1 MRNLKRTLSLVLA
14 AVMLVG
20 MMVVGAPAASSD
32 FVDGNEIT
40 YAEAAEVMTA
50 LGVFEGT
57 DKGAFD
63 PTGILTREQAAA
75 IICRMLL
82 GDDAENLT
90 TNSTVFSDVAA
101 DRWSAGYIGY
111 CAQQNILAG
120 TGNGTFNPE
129 GELTGL
135 AFAKMLLVALG
146 YDPAIEQ
153 YVGNDWAVN
162 VAADAVD
169 AGIAVSGVI
178 MADAMTR
185 EQAAQMAY
193 QTLEADMVRYASRG
207 TTIQQPDGSTIIV
220 GNTAAEPVSKT
231 DSDYAGDSNDDTQQF
246 CERYFADLKKVNG
259 EDDFA
264 RPASQYVGNDWAVN
278 VAADAVD
285 AGIAV
290 SGVIM
295 ADAMTREQ
303 AAQMAYQTLEADM
316 VRYASRGTT
325 IQQPDGSTIIVG
337 NTAAEPVSKTDS
349 DYAGD
354 SNDDTQQFCE
364 RYFADLKKV
373 NGEDDFARPAS
384 QWKLKNDIIG
394 TYPAEADGTFT
405 TAVDKGDLYDVIGR
419 TVYND
424 ITASKPTDFS
434 VYVDGD
440 PVSSPD
446 VADYFVN
453 NETDDAK
460 GTAKGV
466 LTQVFVDDD
475 NNVILSQIHTYVAQ
489 VDGGYDEENEE
500 LELDDLG
507 LDTFPAVNTTLS
519 ADDFENLSAFE
530 DGDYVLITAVGDEV
544 KTIQAAEVVSGTV
557 TSYTSNKNV
566 TLDGTKYEYSQ
577 GYSSTYN
584 LKDDYDLV
592 LDTYGYVIYADGV
605 EASND
610 YVFITNVAQIG
621 GVNKSFEAKAY
632 FVDGTTAVIEVSNAD
647 DLEWESSD
655 KTKNTWFSYDE
666 KNDGTYEL
674 GKLNSND
681 SASKDFNTTGKIIE
695 TGDARIS
702 LDKSVRLNNDTVF
715 VIRRGDNVNVYTGI
729 RNVPDVN
736 ITHLESDAEVE
747 VVAILDDNGYADY
760 LFINGETGEL
770 GVSGSVAGDRIYIL
784 DTDYESSQDADD
796 NKYYVFDAIVNGE
809 IGTVNLNSTSDVEVG
824 LYGNVTY
831 DADGYVNTSDLNRIN
846 NAVSGNDL
854 RVWNVDST
862 IAYSS
867 GVLSFDGVDLV
878 LADEYTIF
886 LNDGGTGKTT
896 TPSRLARD
904 YEDDNF
910 KGVIS
915 AVYDGDAVIEVY
927 VDEDN
932 SVITDETVAEVEEAV
947 SDAVVNADGAWG
959 QNGDLGN
966 YVAHGTWN
974 SDGTKVTASFEQS
987 AISTE
992 SNAITWD
999 TARFLGSLHKNGA
1012 TTIVYDGVTYV
1023 WDKDG
1028 GLQGSNWYD
1037 SSDKGLTTGDN
1048 ANTLVKALA
1057 DAGVFD
1063 GDETATATLTVDGV
1077 DITITFSV
1085 SE

>member
-20 MMVVGAPAASSD
+20 MMVVVASAASSD

-101 DRWSAGYIGY
+101 GRWSAGYIGY

-146 YDPAIEQ
+146 YDPAIE
-153 YVGNDWAVN
+153 
-162 VAADAVD
+162 
-169 AGIAVSGVI
+169 
-178 MADAMTR
+178 
-185 EQAAQMAY
+185 
-193 QTLEADMVRYASRG
+193 
-207 TTIQQPDGSTIIV
+207 
-220 GNTAAEPVSKT
+220 
-231 DSDYAGDSNDDTQQF
+231 
-246 CERYFADLKKVNG
+246 
-259 EDDFA
+259 
-264 RPASQYVGNDWAVN
+264 QYVGNDWAVN

-647 DLEWESSD
+647 DLEWESTD

-715 VIRRGDNVNVYTGI
+715 VVRRGDTVNVYSGI
-729 RNVPDVN
+729 KNVPE
-736 ITHLESDAEVE
+736 ITANGTVE
-747 VVAILDDNGYADY
+747 VCAILDDNGYADY
-760 LFINGETGEL
+760 LFINGKSGEL
-770 GVSGSVAGDRIYIL
+770 GISGSTAGDRIYIL

-796 NKYYVFDAIVNGE
+796 NDYYVYDAIVNGE
-809 IGTVNLNSTSDVEVG
+809 IGTVELNSTTGIEKG
-824 LYGNVTY
+824 LYGSVTY
-831 DADGYVNTSDLNRIN
+831 DADGYINTKDLKKIEDTADTNLKAASVNTT
-846 NAVSGNDL
+846 VSY
-854 RVWNVDST
+854 
-862 IAYSS
+862 AS
-867 GVLSFDGVDLV
+867 GVLSFGSLDLV
-878 LADEYTIF
+878 LADDYTIF
-886 LNDGGTGKTT
+886 LNDDGTGKTT

-904 YEDDNF
+904 YEDDAF

-915 AVYDGDAVIEVY
+915 WVVDDDLVTEVY
-927 VDEDN
+927 VDAKATADESLAANTEPQPESAEALIDSMKGN
-932 SVITDETVAEVEEAV
+932 DDFESWNNVPHLVSLGLTQVVEGDTIYLSGTVTPINAETELSEERLAGLNQFWPSDPAITSYNDLVTKNLIDENDEIAFL
-947 SDAVVNADGAWG
+947 VV
-959 QNGDLGN
+959 
-966 YVAHGTWN
+966 
-974 SDGTKVTASFEQS
+974 
-987 AISTE
+987 TE
-992 SNAITWD
+992 S
-999 TARFLGSLHKNGA
+999 GSNHFTVVEKTEDGPKFFTGNGA
-1012 TTIVYDGVTYV
+1012 GTTEKEWPGAGFTLDI
-1023 WDKDG
+1023 
-1028 GLQGSNWYD
+1028 S
-1037 SSDKGLTTGDN
+1037 GLT
-1048 ANTLVKALA
+1048 
-1057 DAGVFD
+1057 F
-1063 GDETATATLTVDGV
+1063 
-1077 DITITFSV
+1077 
-1085 SE
+1085 

>member
-20 MMVVGAPAASSD
+20 MMVVGASAASSD

-101 DRWSAGYIGY
+101 GRWSAGYIGY

-146 YDPAIEQ
+146 YDPAIE
-153 YVGNDWAVN
+153 
-162 VAADAVD
+162 
-169 AGIAVSGVI
+169 
-178 MADAMTR
+178 
-185 EQAAQMAY
+185 
-193 QTLEADMVRYASRG
+193 
-207 TTIQQPDGSTIIV
+207 
-220 GNTAAEPVSKT
+220 
-231 DSDYAGDSNDDTQQF
+231 
-246 CERYFADLKKVNG
+246 
-259 EDDFA
+259 
-264 RPASQYVGNDWAVN
+264 QYVGNDWAVN

-647 DLEWESSD
+647 DLEWESTD

-736 ITHLESDAEVE
+736 VTHLEADAEVE

-809 IGTVNLNSTSDVEVG
+809 IGTVELNSTTGIEKG
-824 LYGNVTY
+824 LYGSVTY
-831 DADGYVNTSDLNRIN
+831 DADGYINTKDLKKIEDTADTNLKAASVNTT
-846 NAVSGNDL
+846 VSY
-854 RVWNVDST
+854 
-862 IAYSS
+862 AS
-867 GVLSFDGVDLV
+867 GVLSFGGLDLV
-878 LADEYTIF
+878 LADDYTIF
-886 LNDGGTGKTT
+886 LNDDGTGKTT

-904 YEDDNF
+904 YEDDAF

-915 AVYDGDAVIEVY
+915 WVVDDDLVTEVY
-927 VDEDN
+927 VDAKATADESLAAKTEPQPESAEALIDSMKGN
-932 SVITDETVAEVEEAV
+932 DDFESWNNVPHLVSLGLTQVVEGDTIYLSGTVTPINAETELSEERLAGLNQFWPSDPAITSYNDLVTKNLIDENDEIAFL
-947 SDAVVNADGAWG
+947 VV
-959 QNGDLGN
+959 
-966 YVAHGTWN
+966 
-974 SDGTKVTASFEQS
+974 
-987 AISTE
+987 TE
-992 SNAITWD
+992 S
-999 TARFLGSLHKNGA
+999 GSNHFTVVEKTEDGPKFFTGNGA
-1012 TTIVYDGVTYV
+1012 GTTEKEWPGAGFTLDI
-1023 WDKDG
+1023 
-1028 GLQGSNWYD
+1028 S
-1037 SSDKGLTTGDN
+1037 GLT
-1048 ANTLVKALA
+1048 
-1057 DAGVFD
+1057 F
-1063 GDETATATLTVDGV
+1063 
-1077 DITITFSV
+1077 
-1085 SE
+1085 

>member
-20 MMVVGAPAASSD
+20 MMVVGASAASSD

-57 DKGAFD
+57 DKGAFE
-63 PTGILTREQAAA
+63 PTGTLTREQAAA

-90 TNSTVFSDVAA
+90 TNSTVFSDVAT

-264 RPASQYVGNDWAVN
+264 RPASQ
-278 VAADAVD
+278 
-285 AGIAV
+285 
-290 SGVIM
+290 
-295 ADAMTREQ
+295 
-303 AAQMAYQTLEADM
+303 
-316 VRYASRGTT
+316 
-325 IQQPDGSTIIVG
+325 
-337 NTAAEPVSKTDS
+337 
-349 DYAGD
+349 
-354 SNDDTQQFCE
+354 
-364 RYFADLKKV
+364 
-373 NGEDDFARPAS
+373 
-384 QWKLKNDIIG
+384 WKLKNDIIG

-405 TAVDKGDLYDVIGR
+405 TAVGKGDLYDVIGR

-530 DGDYVLITAVGDEV
+530 DGDYVLITTVGDEV

-647 DLEWESSD
+647 DLEWESTD

-736 ITHLESDAEVE
+736 VTHLEADAEVE

-809 IGTVNLNSTSDVEVG
+809 IGTVELNSTTGIEKG
-824 LYGNVTY
+824 LYGSVTY
-831 DADGYVNTSDLNRIN
+831 DADGYINTKDLKKIEDTADTNLKAASVNTT
-846 NAVSGNDL
+846 VSY
-854 RVWNVDST
+854 
-862 IAYSS
+862 AS
-867 GVLSFDGVDLV
+867 GVLSFGGLDLV
-878 LADEYTIF
+878 LADDYTIF
-886 LNDGGTGKTT
+886 LNDDGTGKTT

-904 YEDDNF
+904 YEDDAF

-915 AVYDGDAVIEVY
+915 WVVDDDLVTEVY
-927 VDEDN
+927 VDAKA
-932 SVITDETVAEVEEAV
+932 TADESLAAKTEPQPESAEALIDSMKSNDDFESWNNVPHLVSLGLTQVVEGDTIYLSGTVAPINAETELSEERLAGLNQFWP
-947 SDAVVNADGAWG
+947 SDPAITSYNDLVTKNLIDENDEIAFLVV
-959 QNGDLGN
+959 
-966 YVAHGTWN
+966 
-974 SDGTKVTASFEQS
+974 
-987 AISTE
+987 TE
-992 SNAITWD
+992 S
-999 TARFLGSLHKNGA
+999 GSNHFTVVEKTEDGPKFFTGNGA
-1012 TTIVYDGVTYV
+1012 GTTEKEWPGAGFTLDI
-1023 WDKDG
+1023 
-1028 GLQGSNWYD
+1028 S
-1037 SSDKGLTTGDN
+1037 GLT
-1048 ANTLVKALA
+1048 
-1057 DAGVFD
+1057 F
-1063 GDETATATLTVDGV
+1063 
-1077 DITITFSV
+1077 
-1085 SE
+1085 

>member
-20 MMVVGAPAASSD
+20 MMVVGASAASSD

-178 MADAMTR
+178 MA
-185 EQAAQMAY
+185 
-193 QTLEADMVRYASRG
+193 
-207 TTIQQPDGSTIIV
+207 
-220 GNTAAEPVSKT
+220 N
-231 DSDYAGDSNDDTQQF
+231 
-246 CERYFADLKKVNG
+246 
-259 EDDFA
+259 
-264 RPASQYVGNDWAVN
+264 
-278 VAADAVD
+278 
-285 AGIAV
+285 
-290 SGVIM
+290 
-295 ADAMTREQ
+295 AMTREQ

-405 TAVDKGDLYDVIGR
+405 TAVDKGDLYDVLGR

-605 EASND
+605 EASDD
-610 YVFITNVAQIG
+610 YVFITDIAKIG
-621 GVNKSFEAKAY
+621 GVNKSYEAKAY
-632 FVDGTTAVIEVSNAD
+632 FVDGTTAVIEVSNSD
-647 DLEWESSD
+647 DLTDWTSD
-655 KTKNTWFSYDE
+655 SEKNAWYTYDE
-666 KNDGTYEL
+666 QNDGTYEL
-674 GKLNSND
+674 GET
-681 SASKDFNTTGKIIE
+681 AQAQKDFTTGTIID
-695 TGDARIS
+695 TGDSRIN

-715 VIRRGDNVNVYTGI
+715 VVRRGDTVNVYSGI
-729 RNVPDVN
+729 KNVPE
-736 ITHLESDAEVE
+736 ITANGTVE
-747 VVAILDDNGYADY
+747 VCAILDDNGYADY
-760 LFINGETGEL
+760 LFINGKSGEL
-770 GVSGSVAGDRIYIL
+770 GISGSTAGDRIYIL

-796 NKYYVFDAIVNGE
+796 NDYYVYDAIVNGE
-809 IGTVNLNSTSDVEVG
+809 IGTVELNSTTGIEKG
-824 LYGNVTY
+824 LYGSVTY
-831 DADGYVNTSDLNRIN
+831 DADGYINTKDLKKIEDTADTNLKAASVNTT
-846 NAVSGNDL
+846 VSY
-854 RVWNVDST
+854 
-862 IAYSS
+862 AS
-867 GVLSFDGVDLV
+867 GVLSFGSLDLV
-878 LADEYTIF
+878 LADDYTIF
-886 LNDGGTGKTT
+886 LNDDGTGKTT

-904 YEDDNF
+904 YEDDAF

-915 AVYDGDAVIEVY
+915 WVVDDDLVTEVY
-927 VDEDN
+927 VDAKATADESLAANTEPQPESAEALIDSMKGN
-932 SVITDETVAEVEEAV
+932 DDFESWNNVPHLVSLGLTQVVEGDTIYLSGTVTPINAETELSEEQLAGLNQFWPSDPEITDYNDLVTKGLIDDDDVIAFLVVTENGTNHFTVVEKTE
-947 SDAVVNADGAWG
+947 DGPKFFTG
-959 QNGDLGN
+959 
-966 YVAHGTWN
+966 
-974 SDGTKVTASFEQS
+974 
-987 AISTE
+987 
-992 SNAITWD
+992 
-999 TARFLGSLHKNGA
+999 NGA
-1012 TTIVYDGVTYV
+1012 GTTEKEWPGADFTLDI
-1023 WDKDG
+1023 
-1028 GLQGSNWYD
+1028 S
-1037 SSDKGLTTGDN
+1037 GLT
-1048 ANTLVKALA
+1048 
-1057 DAGVFD
+1057 F
-1063 GDETATATLTVDGV
+1063 
-1077 DITITFSV
+1077 
-1085 SE
+1085 

>member
-20 MMVVGAPAASSD
+20 MMVVGASAASSD

-264 RPASQYVGNDWAVN
+264 RPASQ
-278 VAADAVD
+278 
-285 AGIAV
+285 
-290 SGVIM
+290 
-295 ADAMTREQ
+295 
-303 AAQMAYQTLEADM
+303 
-316 VRYASRGTT
+316 
-325 IQQPDGSTIIVG
+325 
-337 NTAAEPVSKTDS
+337 
-349 DYAGD
+349 
-354 SNDDTQQFCE
+354 
-364 RYFADLKKV
+364 
-373 NGEDDFARPAS
+373 
-384 QWKLKNDIIG
+384 WKLKNDIIG

-405 TAVDKGDLYDVIGR
+405 TAVDKGDLYDVLGR

-605 EASND
+605 EASDD
-610 YVFITNVAQIG
+610 YVFITDIAKIG
-621 GVNKSFEAKAY
+621 GVNKSYEAKAY
-632 FVDGTTAVIEVSNAD
+632 FVDGTTAVIEVSNSD
-647 DLEWESSD
+647 DLTDWTSD
-655 KTKNTWFSYDE
+655 SEKNAWYTYDE
-666 KNDGTYEL
+666 QNDGTYEL
-674 GKLNSND
+674 GET
-681 SASKDFNTTGKIIE
+681 AQAQKDFTTGTIID
-695 TGDARIS
+695 TGDSRIN

-715 VIRRGDNVNVYTGI
+715 VVRRGDTVNVYSGI
-729 RNVPDVN
+729 KNVPE
-736 ITHLESDAEVE
+736 ITANGTVE
-747 VVAILDDNGYADY
+747 VCAILDDNGYADY
-760 LFINGETGEL
+760 LFINGKSGEL
-770 GVSGSVAGDRIYIL
+770 GISGSTAGDRIYIL

-796 NKYYVFDAIVNGE
+796 NDYYVYDAIVNGE
-809 IGTVNLNSTSDVEVG
+809 IGTVELNSTTGIEKG
-824 LYGNVTY
+824 LYGSVTY
-831 DADGYVNTSDLNRIN
+831 DADGYINTKDLKKIEDTADTNLKAASVNTT
-846 NAVSGNDL
+846 VSY
-854 RVWNVDST
+854 
-862 IAYSS
+862 AS
-867 GVLSFDGVDLV
+867 GVLSFGGLDLV
-878 LADEYTIF
+878 LADDYTIF
-886 LNDGGTGKTT
+886 LNDDGTGKTT

-904 YEDDNF
+904 YEDDAF

-915 AVYDGDAVIEVY
+915 WVVDDDLVTEVY
-927 VDEDN
+927 VDAKATADESLAANTEPQPESAEALIDSMKGN
-932 SVITDETVAEVEEAV
+932 DDFESWNNVPHLVSLGLTQVVEGDTIYLSGTVTPINAETELSEEQLAGLNQFWPSDPEITDYNDLVTKGLIDDDDVIAFLVVTENGTNHFTVVEKTE
-947 SDAVVNADGAWG
+947 DGPKFFTG
-959 QNGDLGN
+959 
-966 YVAHGTWN
+966 
-974 SDGTKVTASFEQS
+974 
-987 AISTE
+987 
-992 SNAITWD
+992 
-999 TARFLGSLHKNGA
+999 NGA
-1012 TTIVYDGVTYV
+1012 GTTEKEWPGAGFTLDI
-1023 WDKDG
+1023 
-1028 GLQGSNWYD
+1028 S
-1037 SSDKGLTTGDN
+1037 GLT
-1048 ANTLVKALA
+1048 
-1057 DAGVFD
+1057 F
-1063 GDETATATLTVDGV
+1063 
-1077 DITITFSV
+1077 
-1085 SE
+1085 

>member
-20 MMVVGAPAASSD
+20 MMVVGASAASSD

-57 DKGAFD
+57 DKGAFE
-63 PTGILTREQAAA
+63 PTGTLTREQAAA

-146 YDPAIEQ
+146 YDPAIE
-153 YVGNDWAVN
+153 
-162 VAADAVD
+162 
-169 AGIAVSGVI
+169 
-178 MADAMTR
+178 
-185 EQAAQMAY
+185 
-193 QTLEADMVRYASRG
+193 
-207 TTIQQPDGSTIIV
+207 
-220 GNTAAEPVSKT
+220 
-231 DSDYAGDSNDDTQQF
+231 
-246 CERYFADLKKVNG
+246 
-259 EDDFA
+259 
-264 RPASQYVGNDWAVN
+264 QYVGNDWAVN

-647 DLEWESSD
+647 DLEWESTD

-736 ITHLESDAEVE
+736 VTHLEADAEVE

-809 IGTVNLNSTSDVEVG
+809 IGTVELNSTTGIEKG
-824 LYGNVTY
+824 LYGSVTY
-831 DADGYVNTSDLNRIN
+831 DADGYINTKDLKKIEDTADTNLKAASVNTT
-846 NAVSGNDL
+846 VSY
-854 RVWNVDST
+854 
-862 IAYSS
+862 AS
-867 GVLSFDGVDLV
+867 GVLSFGGLDLV
-878 LADEYTIF
+878 LADDYTIF
-886 LNDGGTGKTT
+886 LNDDGTGKTT

-904 YEDDNF
+904 YEDDAF

-915 AVYDGDAVIEVY
+915 WVVDDDLVTEVY
-927 VDEDN
+927 VDAKATADESLAAKTEPQPESAEALIDSMKGN
-932 SVITDETVAEVEEAV
+932 DDFESWNNVPHLVSLGLTQVVEGDTIYLSGTVTPINAETELSEERLAGLNQFWPSDPAITSYNDLVTKNLIDENDEIAFL
-947 SDAVVNADGAWG
+947 VV
-959 QNGDLGN
+959 
-966 YVAHGTWN
+966 
-974 SDGTKVTASFEQS
+974 
-987 AISTE
+987 TE
-992 SNAITWD
+992 S
-999 TARFLGSLHKNGA
+999 GSNHFTVVEKTEDGPKFFTGNGA
-1012 TTIVYDGVTYV
+1012 GTTEKEWPGAGFTLDI
-1023 WDKDG
+1023 
-1028 GLQGSNWYD
+1028 S
-1037 SSDKGLTTGDN
+1037 GLT
-1048 ANTLVKALA
+1048 
-1057 DAGVFD
+1057 F
-1063 GDETATATLTVDGV
+1063 
-1077 DITITFSV
+1077 
-1085 SE
+1085 

>member
-20 MMVVGAPAASSD
+20 MMVVGASAASSD

-146 YDPAIEQ
+146 YDPAIE
-153 YVGNDWAVN
+153 
-162 VAADAVD
+162 
-169 AGIAVSGVI
+169 
-178 MADAMTR
+178 
-185 EQAAQMAY
+185 
-193 QTLEADMVRYASRG
+193 
-207 TTIQQPDGSTIIV
+207 
-220 GNTAAEPVSKT
+220 
-231 DSDYAGDSNDDTQQF
+231 
-246 CERYFADLKKVNG
+246 
-259 EDDFA
+259 
-264 RPASQYVGNDWAVN
+264 QYVGNDWAVN

-557 TSYTSNKNV
+557 TAYTKDKNV
-566 TLDGTKYEYSQ
+566 TVDGTKYEYSQ

-647 DLEWESSD
+647 DLEWESTD

-674 GKLNSND
+674 GKPNSND

-736 ITHLESDAEVE
+736 VTHLEADAEVE

-809 IGTVNLNSTSDVEVG
+809 IGTVELNSTTGIEKG
-824 LYGNVTY
+824 LYGSVTY
-831 DADGYVNTSDLNRIN
+831 DADGYINTKDLKKIEDTADTNLKAASVNTT
-846 NAVSGNDL
+846 VSY
-854 RVWNVDST
+854 
-862 IAYSS
+862 AS
-867 GVLSFDGVDLV
+867 GVLSFGGLDLV
-878 LADEYTIF
+878 LADDYTIF
-886 LNDGGTGKTT
+886 LNDDGTGKTT

-904 YEDDNF
+904 YEDDAF

-915 AVYDGDAVIEVY
+915 WVVDDDLVTEVY
-927 VDEDN
+927 VDAKA
-932 SVITDETVAEVEEAV
+932 TADESLAAKTEPQPESAEALIDSMKSNDDFESWNNVPHLVSLGLTQVVEGDTIYLSGTVAPINAETELSEERLAGLNQFWP
-947 SDAVVNADGAWG
+947 SDPAITSYNDLVTKNLIDENDEIAFLVV
-959 QNGDLGN
+959 
-966 YVAHGTWN
+966 
-974 SDGTKVTASFEQS
+974 
-987 AISTE
+987 TE
-992 SNAITWD
+992 S
-999 TARFLGSLHKNGA
+999 GSSHFTVVEKTEDGPKFFTGNGA
-1012 TTIVYDGVTYV
+1012 GTTEKEWPGAGFTLDI
-1023 WDKDG
+1023 
-1028 GLQGSNWYD
+1028 S
-1037 SSDKGLTTGDN
+1037 GLT
-1048 ANTLVKALA
+1048 
-1057 DAGVFD
+1057 F
-1063 GDETATATLTVDGV
+1063 
-1077 DITITFSV
+1077 
-1085 SE
+1085 

>member
-20 MMVVGAPAASSD
+20 MMVVGASAASSD

-146 YDPAIEQ
+146 YDPAIE
-153 YVGNDWAVN
+153 
-162 VAADAVD
+162 
-169 AGIAVSGVI
+169 
-178 MADAMTR
+178 
-185 EQAAQMAY
+185 
-193 QTLEADMVRYASRG
+193 
-207 TTIQQPDGSTIIV
+207 
-220 GNTAAEPVSKT
+220 
-231 DSDYAGDSNDDTQQF
+231 
-246 CERYFADLKKVNG
+246 
-259 EDDFA
+259 
-264 RPASQYVGNDWAVN
+264 QYVGNDWAVN

-605 EASND
+605 EASDD
-610 YVFITNVAQIG
+610 YVFITDIAKIG
-621 GVNKSFEAKAY
+621 GVNKSYEAKAY
-632 FVDGTTAVIEVSNAD
+632 FVDGTTAVIEVSNSD
-647 DLEWESSD
+647 DLTGWTSD
-655 KTKNTWFSYDE
+655 SEKNAWYTYDE
-666 KNDGTYEL
+666 QNDGTYEL
-674 GKLNSND
+674 GET
-681 SASKDFNTTGKIIE
+681 AQAQKDFTTGTIID
-695 TGDARIS
+695 TGDSRIN

-715 VIRRGDNVNVYTGI
+715 VVRRGDTVNVYSGI
-729 RNVPDVN
+729 KNVPE
-736 ITHLESDAEVE
+736 ITANGTVE
-747 VVAILDDNGYADY
+747 VRAILDDNGYADY
-760 LFINGETGEL
+760 LFINGKSGEL
-770 GVSGSVAGDRIYIL
+770 GISGSTAGDRIYIL

-796 NKYYVFDAIVNGE
+796 NDYYVYDAIVNGE
-809 IGTVNLNSTSDVEVG
+809 IGTVELNSTTGIEKG
-824 LYGNVTY
+824 LYGSVTY
-831 DADGYVNTSDLNRIN
+831 DADGYINTKDLKKIEDTADTNLKAASVNTT
-846 NAVSGNDL
+846 VSY
-854 RVWNVDST
+854 
-862 IAYSS
+862 AS
-867 GVLSFDGVDLV
+867 GVLSFGSLDLV
-878 LADEYTIF
+878 LADDYTIF
-886 LNDGGTGKTT
+886 LNDDGTGKTT

-904 YEDDNF
+904 YEDDAF

-915 AVYDGDAVIEVY
+915 WVVDDDLVTEVY
-927 VDEDN
+927 VDAKATADESLAANTEPQPESAEALIDSMKGN
-932 SVITDETVAEVEEAV
+932 DDFESWNNVPHLVSLGLTQVVEGDTIYLSGTVTPINAETELSEEQLAGLNQFWPSDPEITDYNDLVTKGLIDDDDVIAFLVVTENGTNHFTVVEKTE
-947 SDAVVNADGAWG
+947 DGPKFFTG
-959 QNGDLGN
+959 
-966 YVAHGTWN
+966 
-974 SDGTKVTASFEQS
+974 
-987 AISTE
+987 
-992 SNAITWD
+992 
-999 TARFLGSLHKNGA
+999 NGA
-1012 TTIVYDGVTYV
+1012 GTTEKEWPGAGFTLDI
-1023 WDKDG
+1023 
-1028 GLQGSNWYD
+1028 S
-1037 SSDKGLTTGDN
+1037 GLT
-1048 ANTLVKALA
+1048 
-1057 DAGVFD
+1057 F
-1063 GDETATATLTVDGV
+1063 
-1077 DITITFSV
+1077 
-1085 SE
+1085 

>member
-1 MRNLKRTLSLVLA
+1 MACKGRYTPLGFKIQKEEIQMRNLKRTLSLVLA

-20 MMVVGAPAASSD
+20 MMVVVASAASSD

-101 DRWSAGYIGY
+101 GRWSAGYIGY

-264 RPASQYVGNDWAVN
+264 RPASQ
-278 VAADAVD
+278 
-285 AGIAV
+285 
-290 SGVIM
+290 
-295 ADAMTREQ
+295 
-303 AAQMAYQTLEADM
+303 
-316 VRYASRGTT
+316 
-325 IQQPDGSTIIVG
+325 
-337 NTAAEPVSKTDS
+337 
-349 DYAGD
+349 
-354 SNDDTQQFCE
+354 
-364 RYFADLKKV
+364 
-373 NGEDDFARPAS
+373 
-384 QWKLKNDIIG
+384 WKLKNDIIG
-394 TYPAEADGTFT
+394 TYLAEADGTFT

-605 EASND
+605 EASDD
-610 YVFITNVAQIG
+610 YVFITDIAKIG
-621 GVNKSFEAKAY
+621 GVNKSYEAKAY

-647 DLEWESSD
+647 DLEWESTD

-736 ITHLESDAEVE
+736 VTHLEADAEVE

-809 IGTVNLNSTSDVEVG
+809 IGTVELNSTTGIEKG
-824 LYGNVTY
+824 LYGSVTY
-831 DADGYVNTSDLNRIN
+831 DADGYINTKDLKKIEDTADTNLKAASVNTT
-846 NAVSGNDL
+846 VSY
-854 RVWNVDST
+854 
-862 IAYSS
+862 AS
-867 GVLSFDGVDLV
+867 GVLSFGGLDLV
-878 LADEYTIF
+878 LADDYTIF
-886 LNDGGTGKTT
+886 LNDDGTGKTT

-904 YEDDNF
+904 YEDDAF

-915 AVYDGDAVIEVY
+915 WVVDDDLVTEVY
-927 VDEDN
+927 VDAKATADESLAAKTEPQPESAEALIDSMKGN
-932 SVITDETVAEVEEAV
+932 DDFESWNNVPHLVSLGLTQVVEGDTIYLSGTVTPINAETELSEERLAGLNQFWPSDPAITSYNDLVTKNLIDENDEIAFL
-947 SDAVVNADGAWG
+947 VV
-959 QNGDLGN
+959 
-966 YVAHGTWN
+966 
-974 SDGTKVTASFEQS
+974 
-987 AISTE
+987 TE
-992 SNAITWD
+992 S
-999 TARFLGSLHKNGA
+999 GSNHFTVVEKTEDGPKFFTGNGA
-1012 TTIVYDGVTYV
+1012 GTTEKEWPGAGFTLDI
-1023 WDKDG
+1023 
-1028 GLQGSNWYD
+1028 S
-1037 SSDKGLTTGDN
+1037 GLT
-1048 ANTLVKALA
+1048 
-1057 DAGVFD
+1057 F
-1063 GDETATATLTVDGV
+1063 
-1077 DITITFSV
+1077 
-1085 SE
+1085 

>member
-20 MMVVGAPAASSD
+20 MMVVGASAASSD

-264 RPASQYVGNDWAVN
+264 RPASQ
-278 VAADAVD
+278 
-285 AGIAV
+285 
-290 SGVIM
+290 
-295 ADAMTREQ
+295 
-303 AAQMAYQTLEADM
+303 
-316 VRYASRGTT
+316 
-325 IQQPDGSTIIVG
+325 
-337 NTAAEPVSKTDS
+337 
-349 DYAGD
+349 
-354 SNDDTQQFCE
+354 
-364 RYFADLKKV
+364 
-373 NGEDDFARPAS
+373 
-384 QWKLKNDIIG
+384 WKLKNDIIG

-405 TAVDKGDLYDVIGR
+405 TAVDKGDLYDVLGR

-605 EASND
+605 EASDD
-610 YVFITNVAQIG
+610 YVFITDIAKIG
-621 GVNKSFEAKAY
+621 GVNKSYEAKAY
-632 FVDGTTAVIEVSNAD
+632 FVDGTTAVIEVSNSD
-647 DLEWESSD
+647 DLTDWTSD
-655 KTKNTWFSYDE
+655 SEKNAWYTYDE
-666 KNDGTYEL
+666 QNDGTYEL
-674 GKLNSND
+674 GET
-681 SASKDFNTTGKIIE
+681 AQAQKDFTTGTIID
-695 TGDARIS
+695 TGDSRIN

-715 VIRRGDNVNVYTGI
+715 VVRRGDTVNVYSGI
-729 RNVPDVN
+729 KNVPE
-736 ITHLESDAEVE
+736 ITANGTVE
-747 VVAILDDNGYADY
+747 VCAILDDNGYADY
-760 LFINGETGEL
+760 LFINGKSGEL
-770 GVSGSVAGDRIYIL
+770 GISGSTAGDRIYIL

-796 NKYYVFDAIVNGE
+796 TDYYVYDAIVNGE
-809 IGTVNLNSTSDVEVG
+809 IGTVELNSTTGIEKG
-824 LYGNVTY
+824 LYGSVTY
-831 DADGYVNTSDLNRIN
+831 DADGYINTKDLKKIEDTADTNLKAASVNTT
-846 NAVSGNDL
+846 VSY
-854 RVWNVDST
+854 
-862 IAYSS
+862 AS
-867 GVLSFDGVDLV
+867 GVLSFGSLDLV
-878 LADEYTIF
+878 LADDYTIF
-886 LNDGGTGKTT
+886 LNDDGTGKTT

-904 YEDDNF
+904 YEDDAF

-915 AVYDGDAVIEVY
+915 WVVDDDLVTEVY
-927 VDEDN
+927 VDAKATADESLAANTEPQPESAEALIDSMKGN
-932 SVITDETVAEVEEAV
+932 DDFESWNNVPHLVSLGLTQVVEGDTIYLSGTVTPINAETELSEEQLAGLNQFWPSDPEITDYNDLVTKGLIDDDDVIAFLVVTENGTNHFTVVEKTE
-947 SDAVVNADGAWG
+947 DGPKFFTG
-959 QNGDLGN
+959 
-966 YVAHGTWN
+966 
-974 SDGTKVTASFEQS
+974 
-987 AISTE
+987 
-992 SNAITWD
+992 
-999 TARFLGSLHKNGA
+999 NGA
-1012 TTIVYDGVTYV
+1012 GTTEKEWPGADFTLDI
-1023 WDKDG
+1023 
-1028 GLQGSNWYD
+1028 S
-1037 SSDKGLTTGDN
+1037 GLT
-1048 ANTLVKALA
+1048 
-1057 DAGVFD
+1057 F
-1063 GDETATATLTVDGV
+1063 
-1077 DITITFSV
+1077 
-1085 SE
+1085 

>member
-264 RPASQYVGNDWAVN
+264 RPASQ
-278 VAADAVD
+278 
-285 AGIAV
+285 
-290 SGVIM
+290 
-295 ADAMTREQ
+295 
-303 AAQMAYQTLEADM
+303 
-316 VRYASRGTT
+316 
-325 IQQPDGSTIIVG
+325 
-337 NTAAEPVSKTDS
+337 
-349 DYAGD
+349 
-354 SNDDTQQFCE
+354 
-364 RYFADLKKV
+364 
-373 NGEDDFARPAS
+373 
-384 QWKLKNDIIG
+384 WKLKNDIIG
-394 TYPAEADGTFT
+394 TYLAEADGTFT

-453 NETDDAK
+453 NETDDAKGTAK

-605 EASND
+605 EASDD
-610 YVFITNVAQIG
+610 YVFITDIAKIG
-621 GVNKSFEAKAY
+621 GVNKSYEAKAY

-647 DLEWESSD
+647 DLEWESTD

-736 ITHLESDAEVE
+736 VTHLEADAEVE

-809 IGTVNLNSTSDVEVG
+809 IGTVELNSTTGIEKG
-824 LYGNVTY
+824 LYGSVTY
-831 DADGYVNTSDLNRIN
+831 DADGYINTKDLKKIEDTADTNLKAASVNTT
-846 NAVSGNDL
+846 VSY
-854 RVWNVDST
+854 
-862 IAYSS
+862 AS
-867 GVLSFDGVDLV
+867 GVLSFGGLDLV
-878 LADEYTIF
+878 LADDYTIF
-886 LNDGGTGKTT
+886 LNDDGTGKTT

-904 YEDDNF
+904 YEDDAF

-915 AVYDGDAVIEVY
+915 WVVDDDLVTEVY
-927 VDEDN
+927 VDAKATADESLAAKTEPQPESAEALIDSMKGN
-932 SVITDETVAEVEEAV
+932 DDFESWNNVPHLVSLGLTQVVEGDTIYLSGTVTPINAETELSEERLAGLNQFWPSDPAITSYNDLVTKNLIDENDEIAFL
-947 SDAVVNADGAWG
+947 VV
-959 QNGDLGN
+959 
-966 YVAHGTWN
+966 
-974 SDGTKVTASFEQS
+974 
-987 AISTE
+987 TE
-992 SNAITWD
+992 S
-999 TARFLGSLHKNGA
+999 GSNHFTVVEKTEDGPKFFTGNGA
-1012 TTIVYDGVTYV
+1012 GTTEKEWPGAGFTLDI
-1023 WDKDG
+1023 
-1028 GLQGSNWYD
+1028 S
-1037 SSDKGLTTGDN
+1037 GLT
-1048 ANTLVKALA
+1048 
-1057 DAGVFD
+1057 F
-1063 GDETATATLTVDGV
+1063 
-1077 DITITFSV
+1077 
-1085 SE
+1085 

>member
-20 MMVVGAPAASSD
+20 MMVVGASAASSD

-264 RPASQYVGNDWAVN
+264 RPASQ
-278 VAADAVD
+278 
-285 AGIAV
+285 
-290 SGVIM
+290 
-295 ADAMTREQ
+295 
-303 AAQMAYQTLEADM
+303 
-316 VRYASRGTT
+316 
-325 IQQPDGSTIIVG
+325 
-337 NTAAEPVSKTDS
+337 
-349 DYAGD
+349 
-354 SNDDTQQFCE
+354 
-364 RYFADLKKV
+364 
-373 NGEDDFARPAS
+373 
-384 QWKLKNDIIG
+384 WKLKNDIIG

-405 TAVDKGDLYDVIGR
+405 TAVDKGDLYDVLGR

-647 DLEWESSD
+647 DLEWESTD

-674 GKLNSND
+674 GKLNSYD

-736 ITHLESDAEVE
+736 VTHLEADAEVE

-809 IGTVNLNSTSDVEVG
+809 IGTVELNSTTGIEKG
-824 LYGNVTY
+824 LYGSVTY
-831 DADGYVNTSDLNRIN
+831 DADGYINTKDLKKIEDTADTNLKAASVNTT
-846 NAVSGNDL
+846 VSY
-854 RVWNVDST
+854 
-862 IAYSS
+862 AS
-867 GVLSFDGVDLV
+867 GVLSFGGLDLV
-878 LADEYTIF
+878 LADDYTIF
-886 LNDGGTGKTT
+886 LNDDGTGKTT

-904 YEDDNF
+904 YEDDAF

-915 AVYDGDAVIEVY
+915 WVVDDDLVTEVY
-927 VDEDN
+927 VDAKA
-932 SVITDETVAEVEEAV
+932 TADESLAANTEPQPESAEALIDSMKGNDDFESWNNVPHLVSLGLTQVVEGDTIYLSGTVTPINAETELSEERLAGLNQFWP
-947 SDAVVNADGAWG
+947 SDP
-959 QNGDLGN
+959 
-966 YVAHGTWN
+966 
-974 SDGTKVTASFEQS
+974 
-987 AISTE
+987 
-992 SNAITWD
+992 AITSYND
-999 TARFLGSLHKNGA
+999 LVTKNLIDENDEIAFLVVTENGTNHFTVVEKTEDGPKFFTGNGA
-1012 TTIVYDGVTYV
+1012 GTTEKEWPGAGFTLDI
-1023 WDKDG
+1023 
-1028 GLQGSNWYD
+1028 S
-1037 SSDKGLTTGDN
+1037 GLT
-1048 ANTLVKALA
+1048 
-1057 DAGVFD
+1057 F
-1063 GDETATATLTVDGV
+1063 
-1077 DITITFSV
+1077 
-1085 SE
+1085 

>member
-1 MRNLKRTLSLVLA
+1 
-14 AVMLVG
+14 
-20 MMVVGAPAASSD
+20 MMVVGASAASSD

-264 RPASQYVGNDWAVN
+264 RPASQ
-278 VAADAVD
+278 
-285 AGIAV
+285 
-290 SGVIM
+290 
-295 ADAMTREQ
+295 
-303 AAQMAYQTLEADM
+303 
-316 VRYASRGTT
+316 
-325 IQQPDGSTIIVG
+325 
-337 NTAAEPVSKTDS
+337 
-349 DYAGD
+349 
-354 SNDDTQQFCE
+354 
-364 RYFADLKKV
+364 
-373 NGEDDFARPAS
+373 
-384 QWKLKNDIIG
+384 WKLKNDIIG

-460 GTAKGV
+460 GTAKGTAKGV

-500 LELDDLG
+500 LGLDDLG

-647 DLEWESSD
+647 DLEWESTD

-736 ITHLESDAEVE
+736 VTHLEADAEVE

-809 IGTVNLNSTSDVEVG
+809 IGTVELNSTTGIEKG
-824 LYGNVTY
+824 LYGSVTY
-831 DADGYVNTSDLNRIN
+831 DADGYINTKDLKKIEDTADTNLKAASVNTT
-846 NAVSGNDL
+846 VSY
-854 RVWNVDST
+854 
-862 IAYSS
+862 AS
-867 GVLSFDGVDLV
+867 GVLSFGGLDLV
-878 LADEYTIF
+878 LADDYTIF
-886 LNDGGTGKTT
+886 LNDDGTGKTT

-904 YEDDNF
+904 YEDDAF

-915 AVYDGDAVIEVY
+915 WVVDDDLVTEVY
-927 VDEDN
+927 VDAKATADESLAAKTEPQPESAEALIDSMKGN
-932 SVITDETVAEVEEAV
+932 DDFESWNNVPHLVSLGLTQVVEGDTIYLSGTVTPINAETELSEERLAGLNQFWPSDPAITSYNDLVTKNLIDENDEIAFL
-947 SDAVVNADGAWG
+947 VV
-959 QNGDLGN
+959 
-966 YVAHGTWN
+966 
-974 SDGTKVTASFEQS
+974 
-987 AISTE
+987 TE
-992 SNAITWD
+992 S
-999 TARFLGSLHKNGA
+999 GSNHFTVVEKTEDGPKFFTGNGA
-1012 TTIVYDGVTYV
+1012 GTTEKEWPGAGFTLDI
-1023 WDKDG
+1023 
-1028 GLQGSNWYD
+1028 S
-1037 SSDKGLTTGDN
+1037 GLT
-1048 ANTLVKALA
+1048 
-1057 DAGVFD
+1057 F
-1063 GDETATATLTVDGV
+1063 
-1077 DITITFSV
+1077 
-1085 SE
+1085 

>member
-20 MMVVGAPAASSD
+20 MMVVVASAASSD

-101 DRWSAGYIGY
+101 GRWSAGYIGY

-264 RPASQYVGNDWAVN
+264 RPASQ
-278 VAADAVD
+278 
-285 AGIAV
+285 
-290 SGVIM
+290 
-295 ADAMTREQ
+295 
-303 AAQMAYQTLEADM
+303 
-316 VRYASRGTT
+316 
-325 IQQPDGSTIIVG
+325 
-337 NTAAEPVSKTDS
+337 
-349 DYAGD
+349 
-354 SNDDTQQFCE
+354 
-364 RYFADLKKV
+364 
-373 NGEDDFARPAS
+373 
-384 QWKLKNDIIG
+384 WKLKNDIIG
-394 TYPAEADGTFT
+394 TYLAEADGTFT

-647 DLEWESSD
+647 DLEWESTD

-674 GKLNSND
+674 GKLNSYD

-736 ITHLESDAEVE
+736 VTHLEADAEVE

-809 IGTVNLNSTSDVEVG
+809 IGTVELNSTTGIEKG
-824 LYGNVTY
+824 LYGSVTY
-831 DADGYVNTSDLNRIN
+831 DADGYINTKDLKKIEDTADTNLKAASVNTT
-846 NAVSGNDL
+846 VSY
-854 RVWNVDST
+854 
-862 IAYSS
+862 AS
-867 GVLSFDGVDLV
+867 GVLSFGGLDLV
-878 LADEYTIF
+878 LADDYTIF
-886 LNDGGTGKTT
+886 LNDDGTGKTT

-904 YEDDNF
+904 YEDDAF

-915 AVYDGDAVIEVY
+915 WVVDDDLVTEVY
-927 VDEDN
+927 VDAKATADESLAAKTEPQPESAEALIDSMKGN
-932 SVITDETVAEVEEAV
+932 DDFESWNNVPHLVSLGLTQVVEGDTIYLSGTVTPINAETELSEERLAGLNQFWPSDPAITSYNDLVTKNLIDENDEIAFL
-947 SDAVVNADGAWG
+947 VV
-959 QNGDLGN
+959 
-966 YVAHGTWN
+966 
-974 SDGTKVTASFEQS
+974 
-987 AISTE
+987 TE
-992 SNAITWD
+992 S
-999 TARFLGSLHKNGA
+999 GSNHFTVVEKTEDGPKFFTGNGA
-1012 TTIVYDGVTYV
+1012 GTTEKEWPGAGFTLDI
-1023 WDKDG
+1023 
-1028 GLQGSNWYD
+1028 S
-1037 SSDKGLTTGDN
+1037 GLT
-1048 ANTLVKALA
+1048 
-1057 DAGVFD
+1057 F
-1063 GDETATATLTVDGV
+1063 
-1077 DITITFSV
+1077 
-1085 SE
+1085 

>member
-20 MMVVGAPAASSD
+20 MMVVGASAASSD

-264 RPASQYVGNDWAVN
+264 RPASQ
-278 VAADAVD
+278 
-285 AGIAV
+285 
-290 SGVIM
+290 
-295 ADAMTREQ
+295 
-303 AAQMAYQTLEADM
+303 
-316 VRYASRGTT
+316 
-325 IQQPDGSTIIVG
+325 
-337 NTAAEPVSKTDS
+337 
-349 DYAGD
+349 
-354 SNDDTQQFCE
+354 
-364 RYFADLKKV
+364 
-373 NGEDDFARPAS
+373 
-384 QWKLKNDIIG
+384 WKLKNDIIG

-405 TAVDKGDLYDVIGR
+405 TAVDKGDLYDVLGR

-440 PVSSPD
+440 PVSNPD

-489 VDGGYDEENEE
+489 VDGGYDEENEENEE

-605 EASND
+605 EASDD
-610 YVFITNVAQIG
+610 YVFITDIAKIG
-621 GVNKSFEAKAY
+621 GVNKSYEAKAY
-632 FVDGTTAVIEVSNAD
+632 FVDGTTAVIEVSNSD
-647 DLEWESSD
+647 DLTGWTSD
-655 KTKNTWFSYDE
+655 SEKNAWYTYDE
-666 KNDGTYEL
+666 QNDGTYEL
-674 GKLNSND
+674 GET
-681 SASKDFNTTGKIIE
+681 AQAQKDFTTGTIID
-695 TGDARIS
+695 TGDSRIN

-715 VIRRGDNVNVYTGI
+715 VVRRGDTVNVYSGI
-729 RNVPDVN
+729 KNVPE
-736 ITHLESDAEVE
+736 ITANGTVE
-747 VVAILDDNGYADY
+747 VCAILDDNGYADY

-770 GVSGSVAGDRIYIL
+770 AISGSTAGDRIYIL

-796 NKYYVFDAIVNGE
+796 NDYYVYDAIVNGE
-809 IGTVNLNSTSDVEVG
+809 IGTVELNSTTGIEKG
-824 LYGNVTY
+824 LYGSVTY
-831 DADGYVNTSDLNRIN
+831 DADGYINTKDLKKIEDTADTNLKAASVNTT
-846 NAVSGNDL
+846 VSY
-854 RVWNVDST
+854 
-862 IAYSS
+862 AS
-867 GVLSFDGVDLV
+867 GVLSFGSLDLV
-878 LADEYTIF
+878 LADDYTIF
-886 LNDGGTGKTT
+886 LNDDGTGKTT

-904 YEDDNF
+904 YEDDAF

-915 AVYDGDAVIEVY
+915 WVVDDDLVTEVY
-927 VDEDN
+927 VDAKA
-932 SVITDETVAEVEEAV
+932 TADESLAANTEPQPESAEALIDSMKGNDDFESWNNVPHLVSLGLTQVVEGDTIYLSGTVTPINAETELSEERLAGLNQFWP
-947 SDAVVNADGAWG
+947 S
-959 QNGDLGN
+959 
-966 YVAHGTWN
+966 
-974 SDGTKVTASFEQS
+974 EP
-987 AISTE
+987 
-992 SNAITWD
+992 AITSYND
-999 TARFLGSLHKNGA
+999 LVTKNLIDEGDEIAFLVVTENGTNHFTVVEKTEDGPKFFTGNGA
-1012 TTIVYDGVTYV
+1012 GTTEKEWPGADFTLDI
-1023 WDKDG
+1023 
-1028 GLQGSNWYD
+1028 S
-1037 SSDKGLTTGDN
+1037 GLT
-1048 ANTLVKALA
+1048 
-1057 DAGVFD
+1057 F
-1063 GDETATATLTVDGV
+1063 
-1077 DITITFSV
+1077 
-1085 SE
+1085 

>member
-20 MMVVGAPAASSD
+20 MMVVGASAASSD

-264 RPASQYVGNDWAVN
+264 RPASQ
-278 VAADAVD
+278 
-285 AGIAV
+285 
-290 SGVIM
+290 
-295 ADAMTREQ
+295 
-303 AAQMAYQTLEADM
+303 
-316 VRYASRGTT
+316 
-325 IQQPDGSTIIVG
+325 
-337 NTAAEPVSKTDS
+337 
-349 DYAGD
+349 
-354 SNDDTQQFCE
+354 
-364 RYFADLKKV
+364 
-373 NGEDDFARPAS
+373 
-384 QWKLKNDIIG
+384 WKLKNDIIG
-394 TYPAEADGTFT
+394 TYLAEADGTFT

-647 DLEWESSD
+647 DLEWESTD

-809 IGTVNLNSTSDVEVG
+809 IGTVELNSTTGIEKG
-824 LYGNVTY
+824 LYGSVTY
-831 DADGYVNTSDLNRIN
+831 DADGYINTKDLKKIEDTADTNLKAASVNTT
-846 NAVSGNDL
+846 VSY
-854 RVWNVDST
+854 
-862 IAYSS
+862 AS
-867 GVLSFDGVDLV
+867 GVLSFGGLDLV
-878 LADEYTIF
+878 LADDYTIF
-886 LNDGGTGKTT
+886 LNDDGTGKTT

-904 YEDDNF
+904 YEDDAF

-915 AVYDGDAVIEVY
+915 WVVDDDLVTEVY
-927 VDEDN
+927 VDAKATADESLAAKTEPQPESAEALIDSMKGN
-932 SVITDETVAEVEEAV
+932 DDFESWNNVPHLVSLGLTQVVEGDTIYLSGTVTPINAETELSEERLAGLNQFWPSDPAITSYNDLVTKNLIDENDEIAFL
-947 SDAVVNADGAWG
+947 VV
-959 QNGDLGN
+959 
-966 YVAHGTWN
+966 
-974 SDGTKVTASFEQS
+974 
-987 AISTE
+987 TE
-992 SNAITWD
+992 S
-999 TARFLGSLHKNGA
+999 GSNHFTVVEKTEDGPKFFTGNGA
-1012 TTIVYDGVTYV
+1012 GTTEKEWPGAGFTLDI
-1023 WDKDG
+1023 
-1028 GLQGSNWYD
+1028 S
-1037 SSDKGLTTGDN
+1037 GLT
-1048 ANTLVKALA
+1048 
-1057 DAGVFD
+1057 F
-1063 GDETATATLTVDGV
+1063 
-1077 DITITFSV
+1077 
-1085 SE
+1085 

>member
-1 MRNLKRTLSLVLA
+1 MRKMLYHAYRGKGSYTPLGFKIQKEEIQMRNLKRTLSLVLA

-20 MMVVGAPAASSD
+20 MMVVVASAASSD

-101 DRWSAGYIGY
+101 GRWSAGYIGY

-264 RPASQYVGNDWAVN
+264 RPASQ
-278 VAADAVD
+278 
-285 AGIAV
+285 
-290 SGVIM
+290 
-295 ADAMTREQ
+295 
-303 AAQMAYQTLEADM
+303 
-316 VRYASRGTT
+316 
-325 IQQPDGSTIIVG
+325 
-337 NTAAEPVSKTDS
+337 
-349 DYAGD
+349 
-354 SNDDTQQFCE
+354 
-364 RYFADLKKV
+364 
-373 NGEDDFARPAS
+373 
-384 QWKLKNDIIG
+384 WKLKNDIIG
-394 TYPAEADGTFT
+394 TYLAEADGTFT

-605 EASND
+605 EASDD
-610 YVFITNVAQIG
+610 YVFITDIAKIG
-621 GVNKSFEAKAY
+621 GVNKSYEAKAY

-647 DLEWESSD
+647 DLEWESTD

-736 ITHLESDAEVE
+736 VTHLEADAEVE

-809 IGTVNLNSTSDVEVG
+809 IGTVELNSTTGIEKG
-824 LYGNVTY
+824 LYGSVTY
-831 DADGYVNTSDLNRIN
+831 DADGYINTKDLKKIEDTADTNLKAASVNTT
-846 NAVSGNDL
+846 VSY
-854 RVWNVDST
+854 
-862 IAYSS
+862 AS
-867 GVLSFDGVDLV
+867 GVLSFGGLDLV
-878 LADEYTIF
+878 LADDYTIF
-886 LNDGGTGKTT
+886 LNDDGTGKTT

-904 YEDDNF
+904 YEDDAF

-915 AVYDGDAVIEVY
+915 WVVDDDLVTEVY
-927 VDEDN
+927 VDAKATADESLAAKTEPQPESAEALIDSMKGN
-932 SVITDETVAEVEEAV
+932 DDFESWNNVPHLVSLGLTQVVEGDTIYLSGTVTPINAETELSEERLAGLNQFWPSDPAITSYNDLVTKNLIDENDEIAFL
-947 SDAVVNADGAWG
+947 VV
-959 QNGDLGN
+959 
-966 YVAHGTWN
+966 
-974 SDGTKVTASFEQS
+974 
-987 AISTE
+987 TE
-992 SNAITWD
+992 S
-999 TARFLGSLHKNGA
+999 GSNHFTVVEKTEDGPKFFTGNGA
-1012 TTIVYDGVTYV
+1012 GTTEKEWPGAGFTLDI
-1023 WDKDG
+1023 
-1028 GLQGSNWYD
+1028 S
-1037 SSDKGLTTGDN
+1037 GLT
-1048 ANTLVKALA
+1048 
-1057 DAGVFD
+1057 F
-1063 GDETATATLTVDGV
+1063 
-1077 DITITFSV
+1077 
-1085 SE
+1085 

>member
-20 MMVVGAPAASSD
+20 MMVVGASAASSD

-178 MADAMTR
+178 MADA
-185 EQAAQMAY
+185 
-193 QTLEADMVRYASRG
+193 V
-207 TTIQQPDGSTIIV
+207 
-220 GNTAAEPVSKT
+220 
-231 DSDYAGDSNDDTQQF
+231 
-246 CERYFADLKKVNG
+246 
-259 EDDFA
+259 
-264 RPASQYVGNDWAVN
+264 
-278 VAADAVD
+278 
-285 AGIAV
+285 
-290 SGVIM
+290 
-295 ADAMTREQ
+295 TREQ

-405 TAVDKGDLYDVIGR
+405 TAVDKGDLYDVLGR

-440 PVSSPD
+440 PVSNPD

-605 EASND
+605 EASDD
-610 YVFITNVAQIG
+610 YVFITDIAKIG
-621 GVNKSFEAKAY
+621 GVNKSYEAKAY
-632 FVDGTTAVIEVSNAD
+632 FVDGTTAVIEVSNSD
-647 DLEWESSD
+647 DLTGWTSD
-655 KTKNTWFSYDE
+655 SEKNAWYTYDE
-666 KNDGTYEL
+666 QNDGTYEL
-674 GKLNSND
+674 GET
-681 SASKDFNTTGKIIE
+681 AQAQKDFTTGTIID
-695 TGDARIS
+695 TGDSRIN

-715 VIRRGDNVNVYTGI
+715 VVRRGDTVNVYSGI
-729 RNVPDVN
+729 KNVPE
-736 ITHLESDAEVE
+736 ITANGTVE
-747 VVAILDDNGYADY
+747 VCAILDDNGYADY

-770 GVSGSVAGDRIYIL
+770 AISGSTAGDRIYIL

-796 NKYYVFDAIVNGE
+796 NDYYVYDAIVNGE
-809 IGTVNLNSTSDVEVG
+809 IGTVELNSTTGIEKG
-824 LYGNVTY
+824 LYGSVTY
-831 DADGYVNTSDLNRIN
+831 DADGYINTKDLKKIEDTADTNLKAASVNTT
-846 NAVSGNDL
+846 VSY
-854 RVWNVDST
+854 
-862 IAYSS
+862 AS
-867 GVLSFDGVDLV
+867 GVLSFGSLDLV
-878 LADEYTIF
+878 LADDYTIF
-886 LNDGGTGKTT
+886 LNDDGTGKTT

-904 YEDDNF
+904 YEDDAF

-915 AVYDGDAVIEVY
+915 WVVDDDLVTEVY
-927 VDEDN
+927 VDAKA
-932 SVITDETVAEVEEAV
+932 TADESLAANTEPQPESAEALIDSMKGNDDFESWNNVPHLVSLGLTQVVEGDTIYLSGTVTPINAETELSEERLAGLNQFWP
-947 SDAVVNADGAWG
+947 S
-959 QNGDLGN
+959 
-966 YVAHGTWN
+966 
-974 SDGTKVTASFEQS
+974 EP
-987 AISTE
+987 
-992 SNAITWD
+992 AITSYND
-999 TARFLGSLHKNGA
+999 LVTKNLIDEGDEIAFLVVTENGTNHFTVVEKTEDGPKFFTGNGA
-1012 TTIVYDGVTYV
+1012 GTTEKEWPGAGFTLDI
-1023 WDKDG
+1023 
-1028 GLQGSNWYD
+1028 S
-1037 SSDKGLTTGDN
+1037 GLT
-1048 ANTLVKALA
+1048 
-1057 DAGVFD
+1057 F
-1063 GDETATATLTVDGV
+1063 
-1077 DITITFSV
+1077 
-1085 SE
+1085 

>member
-1 MRNLKRTLSLVLA
+1 MRNLKRTLSLVMAMALI
-14 AVMLVG
+14 VG
-20 MMVVGAPAASSD
+20 MMVVSASAVSSD
-32 FVDGNEIT
+32 FNDSAEIT
-40 YAEAAEVMTA
+40 NTEAVDVMTA
-50 LGVFEGT
+50 IGVFEGT

-264 RPASQYVGNDWAVN
+264 RPASQ
-278 VAADAVD
+278 
-285 AGIAV
+285 
-290 SGVIM
+290 
-295 ADAMTREQ
+295 
-303 AAQMAYQTLEADM
+303 
-316 VRYASRGTT
+316 
-325 IQQPDGSTIIVG
+325 
-337 NTAAEPVSKTDS
+337 
-349 DYAGD
+349 
-354 SNDDTQQFCE
+354 
-364 RYFADLKKV
+364 
-373 NGEDDFARPAS
+373 
-384 QWKLKNDIIG
+384 WKLKNDIIG

-405 TAVDKGDLYDVIGR
+405 TAVDKGDLYDVLGR

-605 EASND
+605 EASDD
-610 YVFITNVAQIG
+610 YVFITDIAKIG
-621 GVNKSFEAKAY
+621 GVNKSYEAKAY
-632 FVDGTTAVIEVSNAD
+632 FVDGTTAVIEVSNSD
-647 DLEWESSD
+647 DLTDWTSD
-655 KTKNTWFSYDE
+655 SEKNAWYTYDE
-666 KNDGTYEL
+666 QNDGTYEL
-674 GKLNSND
+674 GET
-681 SASKDFNTTGKIIE
+681 AQAQKDFTTGTIID
-695 TGDARIS
+695 TGDSRIN

-715 VIRRGDNVNVYTGI
+715 VVRRGDTVNVYSGI
-729 RNVPDVN
+729 KNVPE
-736 ITHLESDAEVE
+736 ITANGTVE
-747 VVAILDDNGYADY
+747 VCAILDDNGYADY
-760 LFINGETGEL
+760 LFINGKSGEL
-770 GVSGSVAGDRIYIL
+770 GISGSTAGDRIYIL

-796 NKYYVFDAIVNGE
+796 NDYYVYDAIVNGE
-809 IGTVNLNSTSDVEVG
+809 IGTVELNSTTGIEKG
-824 LYGNVTY
+824 LYGSVTY
-831 DADGYVNTSDLNRIN
+831 DADGYINTKDLKKIEDTADTNLKAASVNTT
-846 NAVSGNDL
+846 VSY
-854 RVWNVDST
+854 
-862 IAYSS
+862 AS
-867 GVLSFDGVDLV
+867 GVLSFGSLDLV
-878 LADEYTIF
+878 LADDYTIF
-886 LNDGGTGKTT
+886 LNDDGTGKTT

-904 YEDDNF
+904 YEDDAF

-915 AVYDGDAVIEVY
+915 WVVDDDLVTEVY
-927 VDEDN
+927 VDAKATADESLAANTEPQPESAEALIDSMKGN
-932 SVITDETVAEVEEAV
+932 DDFESWNNVPHLVSLGLTQVVEGDTIYLSGTVTPINAETELSEEQLAGLNQFWPSDPEITDYNDLVTKGLIDDDDVIAFLVVTENGTNHFTVVEKTE
-947 SDAVVNADGAWG
+947 DGPKFFTG
-959 QNGDLGN
+959 
-966 YVAHGTWN
+966 
-974 SDGTKVTASFEQS
+974 
-987 AISTE
+987 
-992 SNAITWD
+992 
-999 TARFLGSLHKNGA
+999 NGA
-1012 TTIVYDGVTYV
+1012 GTTEKEWPGADFTLDI
-1023 WDKDG
+1023 
-1028 GLQGSNWYD
+1028 S
-1037 SSDKGLTTGDN
+1037 GLT
-1048 ANTLVKALA
+1048 
-1057 DAGVFD
+1057 F
-1063 GDETATATLTVDGV
+1063 
-1077 DITITFSV
+1077 
-1085 SE
+1085 

>member
-20 MMVVGAPAASSD
+20 MMVVGASAASSD

-57 DKGAFD
+57 DKGAFE
-63 PTGILTREQAAA
+63 PTGTLTREQAAA

-264 RPASQYVGNDWAVN
+264 RPASQ
-278 VAADAVD
+278 
-285 AGIAV
+285 
-290 SGVIM
+290 
-295 ADAMTREQ
+295 
-303 AAQMAYQTLEADM
+303 
-316 VRYASRGTT
+316 
-325 IQQPDGSTIIVG
+325 
-337 NTAAEPVSKTDS
+337 
-349 DYAGD
+349 
-354 SNDDTQQFCE
+354 
-364 RYFADLKKV
+364 
-373 NGEDDFARPAS
+373 
-384 QWKLKNDIIG
+384 WKLKNDIIG

-453 NETDDAK
+453 NESDDAK

-647 DLEWESSD
+647 DLEWESTD

-736 ITHLESDAEVE
+736 VTHLEADAEVE

-809 IGTVNLNSTSDVEVG
+809 IGTVELNSTTGIEKG
-824 LYGNVTY
+824 LYGSVTY
-831 DADGYVNTSDLNRIN
+831 DADGYINTKDLKKIEDTADTNLKAASVNTT
-846 NAVSGNDL
+846 VSY
-854 RVWNVDST
+854 
-862 IAYSS
+862 AS
-867 GVLSFDGVDLV
+867 GVLSFGGLDLV
-878 LADEYTIF
+878 LADDYTIF
-886 LNDGGTGKTT
+886 LNDDGTGKTT

-904 YEDDNF
+904 YEDDAF

-915 AVYDGDAVIEVY
+915 WVVDDDLVTEVY
-927 VDEDN
+927 VDAKATADESLAAKTEPQPESAEALIDSMKGN
-932 SVITDETVAEVEEAV
+932 DDFESWNNVPHLVSLGLTQVVEGDTIYLSGTVTPINAETELSEERLAGLNQFWPSDPAITSYNDLVTKNLIDENDEIAFL
-947 SDAVVNADGAWG
+947 VV
-959 QNGDLGN
+959 
-966 YVAHGTWN
+966 
-974 SDGTKVTASFEQS
+974 
-987 AISTE
+987 TE
-992 SNAITWD
+992 S
-999 TARFLGSLHKNGA
+999 GSNHFTVVEKTEDGPKFFTGNGA
-1012 TTIVYDGVTYV
+1012 GTTEKEWPGAGFTLDI
-1023 WDKDG
+1023 
-1028 GLQGSNWYD
+1028 S
-1037 SSDKGLTTGDN
+1037 GLT
-1048 ANTLVKALA
+1048 
-1057 DAGVFD
+1057 F
-1063 GDETATATLTVDGV
+1063 
-1077 DITITFSV
+1077 
-1085 SE
+1085 

>member
-20 MMVVGAPAASSD
+20 MMVVVASAASSD

-101 DRWSAGYIGY
+101 GRWSAGYIGY

-146 YDPAIEQ
+146 YDPAIE
-153 YVGNDWAVN
+153 
-162 VAADAVD
+162 
-169 AGIAVSGVI
+169 
-178 MADAMTR
+178 
-185 EQAAQMAY
+185 
-193 QTLEADMVRYASRG
+193 
-207 TTIQQPDGSTIIV
+207 
-220 GNTAAEPVSKT
+220 
-231 DSDYAGDSNDDTQQF
+231 
-246 CERYFADLKKVNG
+246 
-259 EDDFA
+259 
-264 RPASQYVGNDWAVN
+264 QYVGNDWAVN

-605 EASND
+605 EASDD
-610 YVFITNVAQIG
+610 YVFITDIAKIG
-621 GVNKSFEAKAY
+621 GVNKSYEAKAY

-736 ITHLESDAEVE
+736 VTHLEADAEVE

-809 IGTVNLNSTSDVEVG
+809 IGTVELNSTTGIEKG
-824 LYGNVTY
+824 LYGSVTY
-831 DADGYVNTSDLNRIN
+831 DADGYINTKDLKKIEDTADTNLKAASVNTT
-846 NAVSGNDL
+846 VSY
-854 RVWNVDST
+854 
-862 IAYSS
+862 AS
-867 GVLSFDGVDLV
+867 GVLSFGGLDLV
-878 LADEYTIF
+878 LADDYTIF
-886 LNDGGTGKTT
+886 LNDDGTGKTT

-904 YEDDNF
+904 YEDDAF

-915 AVYDGDAVIEVY
+915 WVVDDDLVTEVY
-927 VDEDN
+927 VDAKATADESLAAKTEPQPESAEALIDSMKGN
-932 SVITDETVAEVEEAV
+932 DDFESWNNVPHLVSLGLTQVVEGDTIYLSGTVTPINAETELSEERLAGLNQFWPSDPAITSYNDLVTKNLIDENDEIAFL
-947 SDAVVNADGAWG
+947 VV
-959 QNGDLGN
+959 
-966 YVAHGTWN
+966 
-974 SDGTKVTASFEQS
+974 
-987 AISTE
+987 TE
-992 SNAITWD
+992 S
-999 TARFLGSLHKNGA
+999 GSNHFTVVEKTEDGPKFFTGNGA
-1012 TTIVYDGVTYV
+1012 GTTEKEWPGAGFTLDI
-1023 WDKDG
+1023 
-1028 GLQGSNWYD
+1028 S
-1037 SSDKGLTTGDN
+1037 GLT
-1048 ANTLVKALA
+1048 
-1057 DAGVFD
+1057 F
-1063 GDETATATLTVDGV
+1063 
-1077 DITITFSV
+1077 
-1085 SE
+1085 

>member
-20 MMVVGAPAASSD
+20 MMVVGASAASSD

-264 RPASQYVGNDWAVN
+264 RPASQ
-278 VAADAVD
+278 
-285 AGIAV
+285 
-290 SGVIM
+290 
-295 ADAMTREQ
+295 
-303 AAQMAYQTLEADM
+303 
-316 VRYASRGTT
+316 
-325 IQQPDGSTIIVG
+325 
-337 NTAAEPVSKTDS
+337 
-349 DYAGD
+349 
-354 SNDDTQQFCE
+354 
-364 RYFADLKKV
+364 
-373 NGEDDFARPAS
+373 
-384 QWKLKNDIIG
+384 WKLKNDIIG

-405 TAVDKGDLYDVIGR
+405 TAVDKGDLYDVLGR

-605 EASND
+605 EASDD
-610 YVFITNVAQIG
+610 YVFITDIAKIG
-621 GVNKSFEAKAY
+621 GVNKSYEAKAY
-632 FVDGTTAVIEVSNAD
+632 FVDGTTAVIEVSNSD
-647 DLEWESSD
+647 DLTDWTSD
-655 KTKNTWFSYDE
+655 SEKNAWYTYDE
-666 KNDGTYEL
+666 QNDGTYEL
-674 GKLNSND
+674 GET
-681 SASKDFNTTGKIIE
+681 AQAQKDFTTGTIID
-695 TGDARIS
+695 TGDSRIN

-715 VIRRGDNVNVYTGI
+715 VVRRGDTVNVYSGI
-729 RNVPDVN
+729 KNVPE
-736 ITHLESDAEVE
+736 ITANGTVE
-747 VVAILDDNGYADY
+747 VCAILDDNGYADY
-760 LFINGETGEL
+760 LFINGKSGEL
-770 GVSGSVAGDRIYIL
+770 GISGSTAGDRIYIL

-796 NKYYVFDAIVNGE
+796 NDYYVYDAIVNGE
-809 IGTVNLNSTSDVEVG
+809 IGTVELNSTTGIEKG
-824 LYGNVTY
+824 LYGSVTY
-831 DADGYVNTSDLNRIN
+831 DADGYINTKDLKKIEDTADTNLKAASVNTT
-846 NAVSGNDL
+846 VSY
-854 RVWNVDST
+854 
-862 IAYSS
+862 AS
-867 GVLSFDGVDLV
+867 GVLSFGSLDLV
-878 LADEYTIF
+878 LADDYTIF
-886 LNDGGTGKTT
+886 LNDDGTGKTT

-904 YEDDNF
+904 YEDDAF

-915 AVYDGDAVIEVY
+915 WVVDDDLVTEVY
-927 VDEDN
+927 VDAKATADESLAANTEPQPESAEALIDSMKGN
-932 SVITDETVAEVEEAV
+932 DDFESWNNVPHLVSLGLTQVVEGDTNYLSGTVTPINAETELSEEQLAGLNQFWPSDPEITDYNDLVTKGLIDDDDVIAFLVVTENGTNHFTVVEKTE
-947 SDAVVNADGAWG
+947 DGPKFFTG
-959 QNGDLGN
+959 
-966 YVAHGTWN
+966 
-974 SDGTKVTASFEQS
+974 
-987 AISTE
+987 
-992 SNAITWD
+992 
-999 TARFLGSLHKNGA
+999 NGA
-1012 TTIVYDGVTYV
+1012 GTTEKEWPGADFTLDI
-1023 WDKDG
+1023 
-1028 GLQGSNWYD
+1028 S
-1037 SSDKGLTTGDN
+1037 GLT
-1048 ANTLVKALA
+1048 
-1057 DAGVFD
+1057 F
-1063 GDETATATLTVDGV
+1063 
-1077 DITITFSV
+1077 
-1085 SE
+1085 

>member
-20 MMVVGAPAASSD
+20 MMVVGASAASSD

-146 YDPAIEQ
+146 YDPAIE
-153 YVGNDWAVN
+153 
-162 VAADAVD
+162 
-169 AGIAVSGVI
+169 
-178 MADAMTR
+178 
-185 EQAAQMAY
+185 
-193 QTLEADMVRYASRG
+193 
-207 TTIQQPDGSTIIV
+207 
-220 GNTAAEPVSKT
+220 
-231 DSDYAGDSNDDTQQF
+231 
-246 CERYFADLKKVNG
+246 
-259 EDDFA
+259 
-264 RPASQYVGNDWAVN
+264 QYVGNDWAVN

-605 EASND
+605 EASDD
-610 YVFITNVAQIG
+610 YVFITDIAKIG
-621 GVNKSFEAKAY
+621 GVNKSYEAKAY
-632 FVDGTTAVIEVSNAD
+632 FVDGTTAVIEVSNSD
-647 DLEWESSD
+647 DLTDWTSD
-655 KTKNTWFSYDE
+655 SEKNAWYTYDE
-666 KNDGTYEL
+666 QNDGTYEL
-674 GKLNSND
+674 GETAQAKKN
-681 SASKDFNTTGKIIE
+681 FTTDTIID
-695 TGDARIS
+695 TGDSRIN

-715 VIRRGDNVNVYTGI
+715 VVRRGDTVNVYSGI
-729 RNVPDVN
+729 KNVPE
-736 ITHLESDAEVE
+736 ITANGTVE
-747 VVAILDDNGYADY
+747 VCAILDDNGYADY

-770 GVSGSVAGDRIYIL
+770 AISGSTAGDRIYIL

-796 NKYYVFDAIVNGE
+796 NDYYVYDAIVNGE
-809 IGTVNLNSTSDVEVG
+809 IGTVELNSTTGIEKG
-824 LYGNVTY
+824 LYGSVTY
-831 DADGYVNTSDLNRIN
+831 DADGYINTKDLKKIEDTADTNLKAASVNTT
-846 NAVSGNDL
+846 VSY
-854 RVWNVDST
+854 
-862 IAYSS
+862 AS
-867 GVLSFDGVDLV
+867 GVLSFGGLDLV
-878 LADEYTIF
+878 LADDYTIF
-886 LNDGGTGKTT
+886 LNDDGTGKTT

-904 YEDDNF
+904 YEDDAF

-915 AVYDGDAVIEVY
+915 WVVDDDLVTEVY
-927 VDEDN
+927 VDAKATADESLAAKTEPQPESAEALIDSMKGN
-932 SVITDETVAEVEEAV
+932 DDFESWNNVPHLVSLGLTQVVEGDTIYLSGTVTPINAETELSEERLAGLNQFWPSDPAITSYNDLVTKNLIDENDEIAFL
-947 SDAVVNADGAWG
+947 VV
-959 QNGDLGN
+959 
-966 YVAHGTWN
+966 
-974 SDGTKVTASFEQS
+974 
-987 AISTE
+987 TE
-992 SNAITWD
+992 S
-999 TARFLGSLHKNGA
+999 GSNHFTVVEKTEDGPKFFTGNGA
-1012 TTIVYDGVTYV
+1012 GTTEKEWPGAGFTLDI
-1023 WDKDG
+1023 
-1028 GLQGSNWYD
+1028 S
-1037 SSDKGLTTGDN
+1037 GLT
-1048 ANTLVKALA
+1048 
-1057 DAGVFD
+1057 F
-1063 GDETATATLTVDGV
+1063 
-1077 DITITFSV
+1077 
-1085 SE
+1085 

>member
-264 RPASQYVGNDWAVN
+264 RPASQ
-278 VAADAVD
+278 
-285 AGIAV
+285 
-290 SGVIM
+290 
-295 ADAMTREQ
+295 
-303 AAQMAYQTLEADM
+303 
-316 VRYASRGTT
+316 
-325 IQQPDGSTIIVG
+325 
-337 NTAAEPVSKTDS
+337 
-349 DYAGD
+349 
-354 SNDDTQQFCE
+354 
-364 RYFADLKKV
+364 
-373 NGEDDFARPAS
+373 
-384 QWKLKNDIIG
+384 WKLKNDIIG

-453 NETDDAK
+453 NETDDAKGTAK

-605 EASND
+605 EASDD
-610 YVFITNVAQIG
+610 YVFITDIAKIG
-621 GVNKSFEAKAY
+621 GVNKSYEAKAY

-647 DLEWESSD
+647 DLEWESTD

-736 ITHLESDAEVE
+736 VTHLEADAEVE

-809 IGTVNLNSTSDVEVG
+809 IGTVELNSTTGIEKG
-824 LYGNVTY
+824 LYGSVTY
-831 DADGYVNTSDLNRIN
+831 DADGYINTKDLKKIEDTADTNLKAASVNTT
-846 NAVSGNDL
+846 VSY
-854 RVWNVDST
+854 
-862 IAYSS
+862 AS
-867 GVLSFDGVDLV
+867 GVLSFGGLDLV
-878 LADEYTIF
+878 LADDYTIF
-886 LNDGGTGKTT
+886 LNDDGTGKTT

-904 YEDDNF
+904 YEDDAF

-915 AVYDGDAVIEVY
+915 WVVDDDLVTEVY
-927 VDEDN
+927 VDAKATADESLAAKTEPQPESAEALIDSMKGN
-932 SVITDETVAEVEEAV
+932 DDFESWNNVPHLVSLGLTQVVEGDTIYLSGTVTPINAETELSEERLAGLNQFWPSDPAITSYNDLVTKNLIDENDEIAFL
-947 SDAVVNADGAWG
+947 VV
-959 QNGDLGN
+959 
-966 YVAHGTWN
+966 
-974 SDGTKVTASFEQS
+974 
-987 AISTE
+987 TE
-992 SNAITWD
+992 S
-999 TARFLGSLHKNGA
+999 GSNHFTVVEKTEDGPKFFTGNGA
-1012 TTIVYDGVTYV
+1012 GTTEKEWPGAGFTLDI
-1023 WDKDG
+1023 
-1028 GLQGSNWYD
+1028 S
-1037 SSDKGLTTGDN
+1037 GLT
-1048 ANTLVKALA
+1048 
-1057 DAGVFD
+1057 F
-1063 GDETATATLTVDGV
+1063 
-1077 DITITFSV
+1077 
-1085 SE
+1085 

>member
-20 MMVVGAPAASSD
+20 MMVVGASAASSD

-264 RPASQYVGNDWAVN
+264 RPASQ
-278 VAADAVD
+278 
-285 AGIAV
+285 
-290 SGVIM
+290 
-295 ADAMTREQ
+295 
-303 AAQMAYQTLEADM
+303 
-316 VRYASRGTT
+316 
-325 IQQPDGSTIIVG
+325 
-337 NTAAEPVSKTDS
+337 
-349 DYAGD
+349 
-354 SNDDTQQFCE
+354 
-364 RYFADLKKV
+364 
-373 NGEDDFARPAS
+373 
-384 QWKLKNDIIG
+384 WKLKNDIIG

-405 TAVDKGDLYDVIGR
+405 TAVDKGDLYDVLGR

-544 KTIQAAEVVSGTV
+544 KTIQAAEVVSGTA

-605 EASND
+605 EASDD
-610 YVFITNVAQIG
+610 YVFITDIAKIG
-621 GVNKSFEAKAY
+621 GVNKSYEAKAY
-632 FVDGTTAVIEVSNAD
+632 FVDGTTAVIEVSNSD
-647 DLEWESSD
+647 DLTDWTSD
-655 KTKNTWFSYDE
+655 SEKNAWYTYDE
-666 KNDGTYEL
+666 QNDGTYEL
-674 GKLNSND
+674 GET
-681 SASKDFNTTGKIIE
+681 AQAQKDFTTGTIID
-695 TGDARIS
+695 TGDSRIN

-715 VIRRGDNVNVYTGI
+715 VVRRGDTVNVYSGI
-729 RNVPDVN
+729 KNVPE
-736 ITHLESDAEVE
+736 ITANGTVE
-747 VVAILDDNGYADY
+747 VCAILDDNGYADY
-760 LFINGETGEL
+760 LFINGKSGEL
-770 GVSGSVAGDRIYIL
+770 GISGSTAGDRIYIL

-796 NKYYVFDAIVNGE
+796 NDYYVYDAIVNGE
-809 IGTVNLNSTSDVEVG
+809 IGTVELNSTTGIEKG
-824 LYGNVTY
+824 LYGSVTY
-831 DADGYVNTSDLNRIN
+831 DADGYINTKDLKKIEDTADTNLKAASVNTT
-846 NAVSGNDL
+846 VSY
-854 RVWNVDST
+854 
-862 IAYSS
+862 AS
-867 GVLSFDGVDLV
+867 GVLSFGSLDLV
-878 LADEYTIF
+878 LADDYTIF
-886 LNDGGTGKTT
+886 LNDDGTGKTT

-904 YEDDNF
+904 YEDDAF

-915 AVYDGDAVIEVY
+915 WVVDDDLVTEVY
-927 VDEDN
+927 VDAKATADESLAANTEPQPESAEALIDSMKGN
-932 SVITDETVAEVEEAV
+932 DDFESWNNVPHLVSLGLTQVVEGDTIYLSGTVTPINAETELSEEQLAGLNQFWPSDPEITDYNDLVTKGLIDDDDVIAFLVVTENGTNHFTVVEKTE
-947 SDAVVNADGAWG
+947 DGPKFFTG
-959 QNGDLGN
+959 
-966 YVAHGTWN
+966 
-974 SDGTKVTASFEQS
+974 
-987 AISTE
+987 
-992 SNAITWD
+992 
-999 TARFLGSLHKNGA
+999 NGA
-1012 TTIVYDGVTYV
+1012 GTTEKEWPNAGFTLDI
-1023 WDKDG
+1023 
-1028 GLQGSNWYD
+1028 S
-1037 SSDKGLTTGDN
+1037 GLT
-1048 ANTLVKALA
+1048 
-1057 DAGVFD
+1057 F
-1063 GDETATATLTVDGV
+1063 
-1077 DITITFSV
+1077 
-1085 SE
+1085 

>member
-1 MRNLKRTLSLVLA
+1 MRNLKRALSLALA
-14 AVMLVG
+14 AIMLIG
-20 MMVVGAPAASSD
+20 MMVVSASAASSD

-264 RPASQYVGNDWAVN
+264 RPASQ
-278 VAADAVD
+278 
-285 AGIAV
+285 
-290 SGVIM
+290 
-295 ADAMTREQ
+295 
-303 AAQMAYQTLEADM
+303 
-316 VRYASRGTT
+316 
-325 IQQPDGSTIIVG
+325 
-337 NTAAEPVSKTDS
+337 
-349 DYAGD
+349 
-354 SNDDTQQFCE
+354 
-364 RYFADLKKV
+364 
-373 NGEDDFARPAS
+373 
-384 QWKLKNDIIG
+384 WKLKNDIIG

-405 TAVDKGDLYDVIGR
+405 TAVDKGDLYDVLGR

-605 EASND
+605 EASDD
-610 YVFITNVAQIG
+610 YVFITDIAKIG
-621 GVNKSFEAKAY
+621 GVNKSYEAKAY
-632 FVDGTTAVIEVSNAD
+632 FVDGTTAVIEVSNSD
-647 DLEWESSD
+647 DLTDWTSD
-655 KTKNTWFSYDE
+655 SEKNAWYTYDE
-666 KNDGTYEL
+666 QNDGTYEL
-674 GKLNSND
+674 GETAQAKKN
-681 SASKDFNTTGKIIE
+681 FTTGTIID
-695 TGDARIS
+695 TGDSRIN

-715 VIRRGDNVNVYTGI
+715 VVRRGDTVNVYSGI
-729 RNVPDVN
+729 KNVPE
-736 ITHLESDAEVE
+736 ITANGTVE
-747 VVAILDDNGYADY
+747 VCAILDDNGYADY

-770 GVSGSVAGDRIYIL
+770 AISGSTAGDRIYIL

-796 NKYYVFDAIVNGE
+796 NDYYVYDAIVNGE
-809 IGTVNLNSTSDVEVG
+809 IGTVELNSTTGIEKG
-824 LYGNVTY
+824 LYGSVTY
-831 DADGYVNTSDLNRIN
+831 DADGYINTKDLKKIEDTADTNLKAASVNTT
-846 NAVSGNDL
+846 VSY
-854 RVWNVDST
+854 
-862 IAYSS
+862 AS
-867 GVLSFDGVDLV
+867 GVLSFGGLDLV
-878 LADEYTIF
+878 LADDYTIF
-886 LNDGGTGKTT
+886 LNDDGTGKTT

-904 YEDDNF
+904 YEDDAF

-915 AVYDGDAVIEVY
+915 WVVDDDLVTEVY
-927 VDEDN
+927 VDAKATADESLAAKTEPQPESAEALIDSMKGN
-932 SVITDETVAEVEEAV
+932 DDFESWNNVPHLVSLGLTQVVEGDTIYLSGTVTPINAETELSEERLAGLNQFWPSDPAITSYNDLVTKNLIDENDEIAFL
-947 SDAVVNADGAWG
+947 VV
-959 QNGDLGN
+959 
-966 YVAHGTWN
+966 
-974 SDGTKVTASFEQS
+974 
-987 AISTE
+987 TE
-992 SNAITWD
+992 S
-999 TARFLGSLHKNGA
+999 GSNHFTVVEKTEDGPKFFTGNGA
-1012 TTIVYDGVTYV
+1012 GTTEKEWPGAGFTLDI
-1023 WDKDG
+1023 
-1028 GLQGSNWYD
+1028 S
-1037 SSDKGLTTGDN
+1037 GLT
-1048 ANTLVKALA
+1048 
-1057 DAGVFD
+1057 F
-1063 GDETATATLTVDGV
+1063 
-1077 DITITFSV
+1077 
-1085 SE
+1085 

>member
-20 MMVVGAPAASSD
+20 MMVVGASAASSD

-57 DKGAFD
+57 DKGAFE
-63 PTGILTREQAAA
+63 PTGTLTREQAAA

-146 YDPAIEQ
+146 YDPAIE
-153 YVGNDWAVN
+153 
-162 VAADAVD
+162 
-169 AGIAVSGVI
+169 
-178 MADAMTR
+178 
-185 EQAAQMAY
+185 
-193 QTLEADMVRYASRG
+193 
-207 TTIQQPDGSTIIV
+207 
-220 GNTAAEPVSKT
+220 
-231 DSDYAGDSNDDTQQF
+231 
-246 CERYFADLKKVNG
+246 
-259 EDDFA
+259 
-264 RPASQYVGNDWAVN
+264 QYVGNDWAVN

-647 DLEWESSD
+647 DLEWESTD

-674 GKLNSND
+674 GKPNSND

-736 ITHLESDAEVE
+736 VTHLEADAEVE

-809 IGTVNLNSTSDVEVG
+809 IGTVELNSTTGIEKG
-824 LYGNVTY
+824 LYGSVTY
-831 DADGYVNTSDLNRIN
+831 DADGYINTKDLKKIEDTADTNLKAASVNTT
-846 NAVSGNDL
+846 VSY
-854 RVWNVDST
+854 
-862 IAYSS
+862 AS
-867 GVLSFDGVDLV
+867 GVLSFGGLDLV
-878 LADEYTIF
+878 LADDYTIF
-886 LNDGGTGKTT
+886 LNDDGTGKTT

-904 YEDDNF
+904 YEDDAF

-915 AVYDGDAVIEVY
+915 WVVDDDLVTEVY
-927 VDEDN
+927 VDAKATADESLAANTEPQPESAEALIDSMKGN
-932 SVITDETVAEVEEAV
+932 DDFESWNNVPHLVSLGLTQVVEGDTIYLSGTVTPINAETELSEERLAGLNQFWPSDPAITSYNDLVTKNLIDENDEIAFL
-947 SDAVVNADGAWG
+947 VV
-959 QNGDLGN
+959 
-966 YVAHGTWN
+966 
-974 SDGTKVTASFEQS
+974 
-987 AISTE
+987 TE
-992 SNAITWD
+992 S
-999 TARFLGSLHKNGA
+999 GSNHFTVVEKTEDGPKFFTGNGA
-1012 TTIVYDGVTYV
+1012 GTTEKEWSGAGFTLDI
-1023 WDKDG
+1023 
-1028 GLQGSNWYD
+1028 S
-1037 SSDKGLTTGDN
+1037 GLT
-1048 ANTLVKALA
+1048 
-1057 DAGVFD
+1057 F
-1063 GDETATATLTVDGV
+1063 
-1077 DITITFSV
+1077 
-1085 SE
+1085 

>member
-20 MMVVGAPAASSD
+20 MMVVGASAASSD
-32 FVDGNEIT
+32 FVDGNKIT

-264 RPASQYVGNDWAVN
+264 RPASQ
-278 VAADAVD
+278 
-285 AGIAV
+285 
-290 SGVIM
+290 
-295 ADAMTREQ
+295 
-303 AAQMAYQTLEADM
+303 
-316 VRYASRGTT
+316 
-325 IQQPDGSTIIVG
+325 
-337 NTAAEPVSKTDS
+337 
-349 DYAGD
+349 
-354 SNDDTQQFCE
+354 
-364 RYFADLKKV
+364 
-373 NGEDDFARPAS
+373 
-384 QWKLKNDIIG
+384 WKLKNDIIG

-460 GTAKGV
+460 GTAKGTAKGV

-500 LELDDLG
+500 LGLDDLG

-647 DLEWESSD
+647 DLEWESTD

-736 ITHLESDAEVE
+736 VTHLEADAEVE

-809 IGTVNLNSTSDVEVG
+809 IGTVELNSTTGIEKG
-824 LYGNVTY
+824 LYGSVTY
-831 DADGYVNTSDLNRIN
+831 DADGYINTKDLKKIEDTADTNLKAASVNTT
-846 NAVSGNDL
+846 VSY
-854 RVWNVDST
+854 
-862 IAYSS
+862 AS
-867 GVLSFDGVDLV
+867 GVLSFGGLDLV
-878 LADEYTIF
+878 LADDYTIF
-886 LNDGGTGKTT
+886 LNDDGTGKTT

-904 YEDDNF
+904 YEDDAF

-915 AVYDGDAVIEVY
+915 WVVDDDLVTEVY
-927 VDEDN
+927 VDAKATADESLAAKTEPQPESAEALIDSMKGN
-932 SVITDETVAEVEEAV
+932 DDFESWNNVPHLVSLGLTQVVEGDTIYLSGTVTPINAETELSEERLAGLNQFWPSDPAITSYNDLVTKNLIDENDEIAFL
-947 SDAVVNADGAWG
+947 VV
-959 QNGDLGN
+959 
-966 YVAHGTWN
+966 
-974 SDGTKVTASFEQS
+974 
-987 AISTE
+987 TE
-992 SNAITWD
+992 S
-999 TARFLGSLHKNGA
+999 GSNHFTVVEKTEDGPKFFTGNGA
-1012 TTIVYDGVTYV
+1012 GTTEKEWPGAGFTLDI
-1023 WDKDG
+1023 
-1028 GLQGSNWYD
+1028 S
-1037 SSDKGLTTGDN
+1037 GLT
-1048 ANTLVKALA
+1048 
-1057 DAGVFD
+1057 F
-1063 GDETATATLTVDGV
+1063 
-1077 DITITFSV
+1077 
-1085 SE
+1085 

>member
-20 MMVVGAPAASSD
+20 MMVVGASAASSD

-264 RPASQYVGNDWAVN
+264 RPASQ
-278 VAADAVD
+278 
-285 AGIAV
+285 
-290 SGVIM
+290 
-295 ADAMTREQ
+295 
-303 AAQMAYQTLEADM
+303 
-316 VRYASRGTT
+316 
-325 IQQPDGSTIIVG
+325 
-337 NTAAEPVSKTDS
+337 
-349 DYAGD
+349 
-354 SNDDTQQFCE
+354 
-364 RYFADLKKV
+364 
-373 NGEDDFARPAS
+373 
-384 QWKLKNDIIG
+384 WKLKNDIIG

-405 TAVDKGDLYDVIGR
+405 TAVDKGDLYDVLGR

-605 EASND
+605 EASDD
-610 YVFITNVAQIG
+610 YVFITDIAKIG
-621 GVNKSFEAKAY
+621 GVNKSYEAKAY
-632 FVDGTTAVIEVSNAD
+632 FVDGTTAVIEVSNSD
-647 DLEWESSD
+647 DLTDWTSD
-655 KTKNTWFSYDE
+655 SEKNAWYTYDE
-666 KNDGTYEL
+666 QNDGTYEL
-674 GKLNSND
+674 GET
-681 SASKDFNTTGKIIE
+681 AQAQKDFTTGTIID
-695 TGDARIS
+695 TGDSRIN

-715 VIRRGDNVNVYTGI
+715 VVRRGDTVNVYSGI
-729 RNVPDVN
+729 KNVPE
-736 ITHLESDAEVE
+736 ITANGTVE
-747 VVAILDDNGYADY
+747 VCAILDDNGYADY
-760 LFINGETGEL
+760 LFINGKSGEL
-770 GVSGSVAGDRIYIL
+770 GISGSTAGDRIYIL

-796 NKYYVFDAIVNGE
+796 NDYYVYDAIVNGE
-809 IGTVNLNSTSDVEVG
+809 IGTVELNSTTGIEKG
-824 LYGNVTY
+824 LYGSVTY
-831 DADGYVNTSDLNRIN
+831 DADGYINTKDLKKIEDTADTNLKAASVNTT
-846 NAVSGNDL
+846 VSY
-854 RVWNVDST
+854 
-862 IAYSS
+862 AS
-867 GVLSFDGVDLV
+867 GVLSFGSLDLV
-878 LADEYTIF
+878 LADDYTIF
-886 LNDGGTGKTT
+886 LNDDGTGKTT

-904 YEDDNF
+904 YEDDAF

-915 AVYDGDAVIEVY
+915 WVVDDDLVTEVY
-927 VDEDN
+927 VDAKATADESLAANTEPQPESAEALIDSMKGN
-932 SVITDETVAEVEEAV
+932 DDFESWNNVPHLVSLGLTQVVEGDTIYLSGTVTPINAETELSEEQLAGLNQFWPSDPEITDYNDLVTKGLIDDDDVIAFLVVTENGTNHFTVVEKTE
-947 SDAVVNADGAWG
+947 DGPKFFTG
-959 QNGDLGN
+959 
-966 YVAHGTWN
+966 
-974 SDGTKVTASFEQS
+974 
-987 AISTE
+987 
-992 SNAITWD
+992 
-999 TARFLGSLHKNGA
+999 NGA
-1012 TTIVYDGVTYV
+1012 GTTEKEWPGADFTLDI
-1023 WDKDG
+1023 
-1028 GLQGSNWYD
+1028 S
-1037 SSDKGLTTGDN
+1037 GLT
-1048 ANTLVKALA
+1048 
-1057 DAGVFD
+1057 F
-1063 GDETATATLTVDGV
+1063 
-1077 DITITFSV
+1077 
-1085 SE
+1085 

>member
-1 MRNLKRTLSLVLA
+1 MRNPKRTLSLVLA

-20 MMVVGAPAASSD
+20 MMVVGASAASSD

-264 RPASQYVGNDWAVN
+264 RPASQ
-278 VAADAVD
+278 
-285 AGIAV
+285 
-290 SGVIM
+290 
-295 ADAMTREQ
+295 
-303 AAQMAYQTLEADM
+303 
-316 VRYASRGTT
+316 
-325 IQQPDGSTIIVG
+325 
-337 NTAAEPVSKTDS
+337 
-349 DYAGD
+349 
-354 SNDDTQQFCE
+354 
-364 RYFADLKKV
+364 
-373 NGEDDFARPAS
+373 
-384 QWKLKNDIIG
+384 WKLKNDIIG

-460 GTAKGV
+460 GTAKGTAKGV

-500 LELDDLG
+500 LGLDDLG

-647 DLEWESSD
+647 DLEWESTD

-736 ITHLESDAEVE
+736 VTHLEADAEVE

-809 IGTVNLNSTSDVEVG
+809 IGTVELNSTTGIEKG
-824 LYGNVTY
+824 LYGSVTY
-831 DADGYVNTSDLNRIN
+831 DADGYINTKDLKKIEDTADTNLKAASVNTT
-846 NAVSGNDL
+846 VSY
-854 RVWNVDST
+854 
-862 IAYSS
+862 AS
-867 GVLSFDGVDLV
+867 GVLSFGGLDLV
-878 LADEYTIF
+878 LADDYTIF
-886 LNDGGTGKTT
+886 LNDDGTGKTT

-904 YEDDNF
+904 YEDDAF

-915 AVYDGDAVIEVY
+915 WVVDDDLVTEVY
-927 VDEDN
+927 VDAKATADESLAAKTEPQPESAEALIDSMKGN
-932 SVITDETVAEVEEAV
+932 DDFESWNNVPHLVSLGLTQVVEGDTIYLSGTVTPINAETELSEERLAGLNQFWPSDPAITSYNDLVTKNLIDENDEIAFL
-947 SDAVVNADGAWG
+947 VV
-959 QNGDLGN
+959 
-966 YVAHGTWN
+966 
-974 SDGTKVTASFEQS
+974 
-987 AISTE
+987 TE
-992 SNAITWD
+992 S
-999 TARFLGSLHKNGA
+999 GSNHFTVVEKTEDGPKFFTGNGA
-1012 TTIVYDGVTYV
+1012 GTTEKEWPGAGFTLDI
-1023 WDKDG
+1023 
-1028 GLQGSNWYD
+1028 S
-1037 SSDKGLTTGDN
+1037 GLT
-1048 ANTLVKALA
+1048 
-1057 DAGVFD
+1057 F
-1063 GDETATATLTVDGV
+1063 
-1077 DITITFSV
+1077 
-1085 SE
+1085 

>member
-20 MMVVGAPAASSD
+20 MMVVGASAASSD

-169 AGIAVSGVI
+169 V
-178 MADAMTR
+178 
-185 EQAAQMAY
+185 
-193 QTLEADMVRYASRG
+193 
-207 TTIQQPDGSTIIV
+207 
-220 GNTAAEPVSKT
+220 
-231 DSDYAGDSNDDTQQF
+231 
-246 CERYFADLKKVNG
+246 
-259 EDDFA
+259 
-264 RPASQYVGNDWAVN
+264 
-278 VAADAVD
+278 
-285 AGIAV
+285 GIAV

-405 TAVDKGDLYDVIGR
+405 TAVDKGDLYDVLGR

-605 EASND
+605 EASDD
-610 YVFITNVAQIG
+610 YVFITDIAKIG
-621 GVNKSFEAKAY
+621 GVNKSYEAKAY
-632 FVDGTTAVIEVSNAD
+632 FVDGTTAVIEVSNSD
-647 DLEWESSD
+647 DLTGWTSD
-655 KTKNTWFSYDE
+655 SEKNAWYTYDE
-666 KNDGTYEL
+666 QNDGTYEL
-674 GKLNSND
+674 GETAQAKKN
-681 SASKDFNTTGKIIE
+681 FTTGNIID
-695 TGDARIS
+695 TGDSRIN

-715 VIRRGDNVNVYTGI
+715 VVRRGDNVNVYTGI
-729 RNVPDVN
+729 KNVPE
-736 ITHLESDAEVE
+736 ITASGTVE
-747 VVAILDDNGYADY
+747 VSAIVGDNGYADY

-770 GVSGSVAGDRIYIL
+770 AISGSTAGDRIYIL

-796 NKYYVFDAIVNGE
+796 NDYYVYDAIVNGE
-809 IGTVNLNSTSDVEVG
+809 IGTVELNGTTGIEKG
-824 LYGNVTY
+824 LYGSVTY
-831 DADGYVNTSDLNRIN
+831 DADGYINTKDLKKIEDTADTNLKAASVNTT
-846 NAVSGNDL
+846 VSY
-854 RVWNVDST
+854 
-862 IAYSS
+862 AS
-867 GVLSFDGVDLV
+867 GVLSFGSLDLV
-878 LADEYTIF
+878 LADDYTIF
-886 LNDGGTGKTT
+886 LNDDGTGKTT

-904 YEDDNF
+904 YEDDAF

-915 AVYDGDAVIEVY
+915 WVVDDDLVTEVY
-927 VDEDN
+927 VDAKA
-932 SVITDETVAEVEEAV
+932 TADESLAANTEPQPESAEALIDSMKGNDDFESWNNVPHLVSLGLTQVVEGDTIYLSGTVTPINAE
-947 SDAVVNADGAWG
+947 
-959 QNGDLGN
+959 
-966 YVAHGTWN
+966 
-974 SDGTKVTASFEQS
+974 TKLSKEQL
-987 AISTE
+987 AGLNQFWPTE
-992 SNAITWD
+992 PAITSYSD
-999 TARFLGSLHKNGA
+999 L
-1012 TTIVYDGVTYV
+1012 V
-1023 WDKDG
+1023 
-1028 GLQGSNWYD
+1028 
-1037 SSDKGLTTGDN
+1037 DKGLIDSGDVIAFLVVTENGTNHFTVVEKTEDGTALFFTGNGKGETVKEWPN
-1048 ANTLVKALA
+1048 ADFKL
-1057 DAGVFD
+1057 DISG
-1063 GDETATATLTVDGV
+1063 LT
-1077 DITITFSV
+1077 F
-1085 SE
+1085 

>member
-20 MMVVGAPAASSD
+20 MMVVGASAASSD

-101 DRWSAGYIGY
+101 GRWSAGYIGY

-146 YDPAIEQ
+146 YDPAIE
-153 YVGNDWAVN
+153 
-162 VAADAVD
+162 
-169 AGIAVSGVI
+169 
-178 MADAMTR
+178 
-185 EQAAQMAY
+185 
-193 QTLEADMVRYASRG
+193 
-207 TTIQQPDGSTIIV
+207 
-220 GNTAAEPVSKT
+220 
-231 DSDYAGDSNDDTQQF
+231 
-246 CERYFADLKKVNG
+246 
-259 EDDFA
+259 
-264 RPASQYVGNDWAVN
+264 QYVGNDWAVN

-647 DLEWESSD
+647 DLEWESTD

-809 IGTVNLNSTSDVEVG
+809 IGTVELNSTTGIEKG
-824 LYGNVTY
+824 LYGSVTY
-831 DADGYVNTSDLNRIN
+831 DADGYINTKDLKKIEDTADTNLKAASVNTT
-846 NAVSGNDL
+846 VSY
-854 RVWNVDST
+854 
-862 IAYSS
+862 AS
-867 GVLSFDGVDLV
+867 GVLSFGGLDLV
-878 LADEYTIF
+878 LADDYTIF
-886 LNDGGTGKTT
+886 LNDDGTGKTT

-904 YEDDNF
+904 YEDDAF

-915 AVYDGDAVIEVY
+915 WVVDDDLVTEVY
-927 VDEDN
+927 VDAKATADESLAAKTEPQPESAEALIDSMKGN
-932 SVITDETVAEVEEAV
+932 DDFESWNNVPHLVSLGLTQVVEGDTIYLSGTVTPINAETELSEERLAGLNQFWPSDPAITSYNDLVTKNLIDENDEIAFL
-947 SDAVVNADGAWG
+947 VV
-959 QNGDLGN
+959 
-966 YVAHGTWN
+966 
-974 SDGTKVTASFEQS
+974 
-987 AISTE
+987 TE
-992 SNAITWD
+992 S
-999 TARFLGSLHKNGA
+999 GSNHFTVVEKTEDGPKFFTGNGA
-1012 TTIVYDGVTYV
+1012 GTTEKEWPGAGFTLDI
-1023 WDKDG
+1023 
-1028 GLQGSNWYD
+1028 S
-1037 SSDKGLTTGDN
+1037 GLT
-1048 ANTLVKALA
+1048 
-1057 DAGVFD
+1057 F
-1063 GDETATATLTVDGV
+1063 
-1077 DITITFSV
+1077 
-1085 SE
+1085 

>member
-20 MMVVGAPAASSD
+20 MMVVGASAASSD

-101 DRWSAGYIGY
+101 GRWSAGYIGY

-264 RPASQYVGNDWAVN
+264 RPASQ
-278 VAADAVD
+278 
-285 AGIAV
+285 
-290 SGVIM
+290 
-295 ADAMTREQ
+295 
-303 AAQMAYQTLEADM
+303 
-316 VRYASRGTT
+316 
-325 IQQPDGSTIIVG
+325 
-337 NTAAEPVSKTDS
+337 
-349 DYAGD
+349 
-354 SNDDTQQFCE
+354 
-364 RYFADLKKV
+364 
-373 NGEDDFARPAS
+373 
-384 QWKLKNDIIG
+384 WKLKNDIIG

-405 TAVDKGDLYDVIGR
+405 TAVDKGDLYDVLGR

-605 EASND
+605 EASDD
-610 YVFITNVAQIG
+610 YVFITDIAKIG
-621 GVNKSFEAKAY
+621 GVNKSYEAKAY

-647 DLEWESSD
+647 DLEWESTD

-736 ITHLESDAEVE
+736 VTHLEADAEVE

-809 IGTVNLNSTSDVEVG
+809 IGTVELNSTTGIEKG
-824 LYGNVTY
+824 LYGSVTY
-831 DADGYVNTSDLNRIN
+831 DADGYINTKDLKKIEDTADTNLKAASVNTT
-846 NAVSGNDL
+846 VSY
-854 RVWNVDST
+854 
-862 IAYSS
+862 AS
-867 GVLSFDGVDLV
+867 GVLSFGGLDLV
-878 LADEYTIF
+878 LADDYTIF
-886 LNDGGTGKTT
+886 LNDDGTGKTT

-904 YEDDNF
+904 YEDDAF

-915 AVYDGDAVIEVY
+915 WVVDDDLVTEVY
-927 VDEDN
+927 VDAKATADESLAAKTEPQPESAEALIDSMKGN
-932 SVITDETVAEVEEAV
+932 DDFESWNNVPHLVSLGLTQVVEGDTIYLSGTVTPINAETELSEERLAGLNQFWPSDPAITSYNDLVTKNLIDENDEIAFL
-947 SDAVVNADGAWG
+947 VV
-959 QNGDLGN
+959 
-966 YVAHGTWN
+966 
-974 SDGTKVTASFEQS
+974 
-987 AISTE
+987 TE
-992 SNAITWD
+992 S
-999 TARFLGSLHKNGA
+999 GSNHFTVVEKTEDGPKFFTGNGA
-1012 TTIVYDGVTYV
+1012 GTTEKEWPGAGFTLDI
-1023 WDKDG
+1023 
-1028 GLQGSNWYD
+1028 S
-1037 SSDKGLTTGDN
+1037 GLT
-1048 ANTLVKALA
+1048 
-1057 DAGVFD
+1057 F
-1063 GDETATATLTVDGV
+1063 
-1077 DITITFSV
+1077 
-1085 SE
+1085 

>member
-20 MMVVGAPAASSD
+20 MMVVGASAASSD

-101 DRWSAGYIGY
+101 DRWSVGYIGY

-146 YDPAIEQ
+146 YDPAIE
-153 YVGNDWAVN
+153 
-162 VAADAVD
+162 
-169 AGIAVSGVI
+169 
-178 MADAMTR
+178 
-185 EQAAQMAY
+185 
-193 QTLEADMVRYASRG
+193 
-207 TTIQQPDGSTIIV
+207 
-220 GNTAAEPVSKT
+220 
-231 DSDYAGDSNDDTQQF
+231 
-246 CERYFADLKKVNG
+246 
-259 EDDFA
+259 
-264 RPASQYVGNDWAVN
+264 QYVGNDWAVN

-507 LDTFPAVNTTLS
+507 LDTFPRCQ
-519 ADDFENLSAFE
+519 
-530 DGDYVLITAVGDEV
+530 YHP
-544 KTIQAAEVVSGTV
+544 
-557 TSYTSNKNV
+557 
-566 TLDGTKYEYSQ
+566 
-577 GYSSTYN
+577 
-584 LKDDYDLV
+584 
-592 LDTYGYVIYADGV
+592 
-605 EASND
+605 
-610 YVFITNVAQIG
+610 
-621 GVNKSFEAKAY
+621 
-632 FVDGTTAVIEVSNAD
+632 
-647 DLEWESSD
+647 
-655 KTKNTWFSYDE
+655 
-666 KNDGTYEL
+666 
-674 GKLNSND
+674 
-681 SASKDFNTTGKIIE
+681 
-695 TGDARIS
+695 
-702 LDKSVRLNNDTVF
+702 VR
-715 VIRRGDNVNVYTGI
+715 RR
-729 RNVPDVN
+729 
-736 ITHLESDAEVE
+736 L
-747 VVAILDDNGYADY
+747 
-760 LFINGETGEL
+760 
-770 GVSGSVAGDRIYIL
+770 
-784 DTDYESSQDADD
+784 
-796 NKYYVFDAIVNGE
+796 
-809 IGTVNLNSTSDVEVG
+809 
-824 LYGNVTY
+824 
-831 DADGYVNTSDLNRIN
+831 
-846 NAVSGNDL
+846 
-854 RVWNVDST
+854 
-862 IAYSS
+862 
-867 GVLSFDGVDLV
+867 
-878 LADEYTIF
+878 
-886 LNDGGTGKTT
+886 
-896 TPSRLARD
+896 
-904 YEDDNF
+904 
-910 KGVIS
+910 
-915 AVYDGDAVIEVY
+915 
-927 VDEDN
+927 
-932 SVITDETVAEVEEAV
+932 
-947 SDAVVNADGAWG
+947 
-959 QNGDLGN
+959 
-966 YVAHGTWN
+966 
-974 SDGTKVTASFEQS
+974 
-987 AISTE
+987 
-992 SNAITWD
+992 
-999 TARFLGSLHKNGA
+999 
-1012 TTIVYDGVTYV
+1012 
-1023 WDKDG
+1023 
-1028 GLQGSNWYD
+1028 
-1037 SSDKGLTTGDN
+1037 
-1048 ANTLVKALA
+1048 
-1057 DAGVFD
+1057 
-1063 GDETATATLTVDGV
+1063 
-1077 DITITFSV
+1077 
-1085 SE
+1085 

>member
-20 MMVVGAPAASSD
+20 MMVVGASAASSD

-90 TNSTVFSDVAA
+90 TNSTVFSGVAA

-264 RPASQYVGNDWAVN
+264 RPAN
-278 VAADAVD
+278 
-285 AGIAV
+285 
-290 SGVIM
+290 
-295 ADAMTREQ
+295 
-303 AAQMAYQTLEADM
+303 
-316 VRYASRGTT
+316 
-325 IQQPDGSTIIVG
+325 
-337 NTAAEPVSKTDS
+337 
-349 DYAGD
+349 
-354 SNDDTQQFCE
+354 
-364 RYFADLKKV
+364 
-373 NGEDDFARPAS
+373 
-384 QWKLKNDIIG
+384 QWKLKNDVIG
-394 TYPAEADGTFT
+394 TYAAEADGTFT

-419 TVYND
+419 TVYNS
-424 ITASKPTDFS
+424 ITASKNPTDFT
-434 VYVDGD
+434 VYVDG
-440 PVSSPD
+440 VEVKNAD

-453 NETDDAK
+453 NETDDAE

-475 NNVILSQIHTYVAQ
+475 NNVILSEIHTYVAQ
-489 VDGGYDEENEE
+489 VDGDYDEENEE

-557 TSYTSNKNV
+557 TAYTKDKNV
-566 TLDGTKYEYSQ
+566 TVDGTKYEYSQ

-610 YVFITNVAQIG
+610 YVFITSKAQIG
-621 GVNKSFEAKAY
+621 GVNKSYEAKAY
-632 FVDGTTAVIEVSNAD
+632 FVDGTTAVIEVSNSD
-647 DLEWESSD
+647 DLSWENND
-655 KTKNTWFSYDE
+655 AENKWYAYDE
-666 KNDGTYEL
+666 QNDGTYEL
-674 GKLNSND
+674 TAVKD
-681 SASKDFNTTGKIIE
+681 AESASATLDSDTVIS
-695 TGDARIS
+695 TGDTRIT
-702 LDKSVRLNNDTVF
+702 LDGETVRLNNDTVF

-729 RNVPDVN
+729 RNVPDV
-736 ITHLESDAEVE
+736 TASAQVE
-747 VVAILDDNGYADY
+747 VAAILDDNGYADY

-796 NKYYVFDAIVNGE
+796 NDYYVFDAIVNGE
-809 IGTVNLNSTSDVEVG
+809 IGTVNLNSTSGVEIG

-831 DADGYVNTSDLNRIN
+831 DADGYVNTSDLNRID

-854 RVWNVDST
+854 RVWNVDSKIT
-862 IAYSS
+862 YSS
-867 GVLSFDGVDLV
+867 GVLSFGGVDLA

-904 YEDDNF
+904 YEKDNF

-915 AVYDGDAVIEVY
+915 AVYDDDAVIEVY

-932 SVITDETVAEVEEAV
+932 SIITDETVAEVEEAV
-947 SDAVVNADGAWG
+947 SEAVKSDDGAWG
-959 QNGDLGN
+959 ENGDQGD
-966 YVAHGTWN
+966 YVAHGTW
-974 SDGTKVTASFEQS
+974 SSTGSTVAASFKQS
-987 AISTE
+987 AIDSE
-992 SNAITWD
+992 SNSIVWD
-999 TARFLGSLHKNGA
+999 TARFLGSLHRQGA
-1012 TTIVYDGVTYV
+1012 TTIVYDSVTYV
-1023 WDKDG
+1023 WDNNG
-1028 GLQGSNWYD
+1028 PLQGSNWYD
-1037 SSDKGLTTGDN
+1037 SSDKSLTTGDS

-1057 DAGVFD
+1057 DD
-1063 GDETATATLTVDGV
+1063 GISSISGSKTVTLTVDGV
-1077 DITITFSV
+1077 NITINYTVTSGD
-1085 SE
+1085 

>member
-20 MMVVGAPAASSD
+20 MMVVVASAASSD

-101 DRWSAGYIGY
+101 GRWSAGYIGY

-146 YDPAIEQ
+146 YDPAIE
-153 YVGNDWAVN
+153 
-162 VAADAVD
+162 
-169 AGIAVSGVI
+169 
-178 MADAMTR
+178 
-185 EQAAQMAY
+185 
-193 QTLEADMVRYASRG
+193 
-207 TTIQQPDGSTIIV
+207 
-220 GNTAAEPVSKT
+220 
-231 DSDYAGDSNDDTQQF
+231 
-246 CERYFADLKKVNG
+246 
-259 EDDFA
+259 
-264 RPASQYVGNDWAVN
+264 QYVGNDWAVN

-605 EASND
+605 EASDD
-610 YVFITNVAQIG
+610 YVFITDIAKIG
-621 GVNKSFEAKAY
+621 GVNKSYEAKAY

-647 DLEWESSD
+647 DLEWESTD

-736 ITHLESDAEVE
+736 VTHLEADAEVE

-809 IGTVNLNSTSDVEVG
+809 IGTVELNSTTGIEKG
-824 LYGNVTY
+824 LYGSVTY
-831 DADGYVNTSDLNRIN
+831 DADGYINTKDLKKIEDTADTNLKAASVNTT
-846 NAVSGNDL
+846 VSY
-854 RVWNVDST
+854 
-862 IAYSS
+862 AS
-867 GVLSFDGVDLV
+867 GVLSFGGLDLV
-878 LADEYTIF
+878 LADDYTIF
-886 LNDGGTGKTT
+886 LNDDGTGKTT

-904 YEDDNF
+904 YEDDAF

-915 AVYDGDAVIEVY
+915 WVVDDDLVTEVY
-927 VDEDN
+927 VDAKATADESLAAKTEPQPESAEALIDSMKGN
-932 SVITDETVAEVEEAV
+932 DDFESWNNVPHLVSLGLTQVVEGDTIYLSGTVTPINAETELSEERLAGLNQFWPSDPAITSYNDLVTKNLIDENDEIAFL
-947 SDAVVNADGAWG
+947 VV
-959 QNGDLGN
+959 
-966 YVAHGTWN
+966 
-974 SDGTKVTASFEQS
+974 
-987 AISTE
+987 TE
-992 SNAITWD
+992 S
-999 TARFLGSLHKNGA
+999 GSNHFTVVEKTEDGPKFFTGNGA
-1012 TTIVYDGVTYV
+1012 GTTEKEWPGAGFTLDI
-1023 WDKDG
+1023 
-1028 GLQGSNWYD
+1028 S
-1037 SSDKGLTTGDN
+1037 GLT
-1048 ANTLVKALA
+1048 
-1057 DAGVFD
+1057 F
-1063 GDETATATLTVDGV
+1063 
-1077 DITITFSV
+1077 
-1085 SE
+1085 